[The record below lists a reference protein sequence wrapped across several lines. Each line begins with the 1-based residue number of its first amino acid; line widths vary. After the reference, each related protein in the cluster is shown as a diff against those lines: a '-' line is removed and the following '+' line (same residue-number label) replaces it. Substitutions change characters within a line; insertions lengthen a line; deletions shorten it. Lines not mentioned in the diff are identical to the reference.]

1 MKKAR
6 TRVWSML
13 LAVAMLLAMM
23 PTVAMAAGSET
34 EENYVTLELTYGSN
48 VNENDQQE
56 AKSQY
61 ENKKY
66 KNCTAANEAYMALYG
81 VTWTNGYLDVTNRDA
96 PLYAY
101 IGQAGSVTNVIFEI
115 HGTVEGFDSLYSA
128 GNQIDCTVGGN
139 HQIFRTSYTI
149 RGVDGADGSKAAITG
164 GNVQAYVA
172 GGYYGN
178 DGKMFA
184 DTGKLTVENLE
195 FLNTNTTTIAA
206 SCDVYSEAADK
217 GEVVDSASMVIKDCT
232 FHGLLY
238 LYSNFLNNGKM
249 EYTVEDCTF
258 IGTESSQSYAIF
270 LQNTNATANLNY
282 GPSKLTLSG
291 NTISGYERGINL
303 HNAST
308 EVLVESNEIS
318 TAPGYSAVQIT
329 ACTAAGIMRNEIHLD
344 NSNVLTLHELLAGY
358 EDVEVTVSNN
368 TIDGNGYLIYDDV
381 AANGGALTSDKF
393 TLTLGT
399 DDTANTVTGT
409 LDTTKGVKGDAATD
423 LIGYVAAVVQG
434 DNVEGKAAE
443 VGGVYYGDLA
453 DAFAALS
460 EDNHT
465 LTLLDGSVWAGGNV
479 YWQAGENNNGY
490 AATLADALKS
500 AYKANGGDITII
512 CKPGSDVGI
521 MTHGH
526 VADNITLYGNNA
538 YLSGGECELEVD
550 TYKFD
555 RTTGEQSS
563 TGAFLSKDIT
573 ITAYELDNLGVWGQR
588 NTEHTVTV
596 NLIDCDGREISNQ
609 SNNPQRVYISGTSG
623 ANNITLTDCD
633 FITAA
638 TAVYSNADGSITIDG
653 CSFTGGQAP
662 VNFNH
667 KDSGAQTVTVKNS
680 TFTTCGDD
688 GTAKQYA
695 APLRF
700 VNSGSGSQTVT
711 VGSTTITDTVGSNG
725 DILLGDGRAGEQ
737 SKGVSLTITNT
748 EAEVQ
753 AQKPGYYGADGAVS
767 DTSLVRKTSVVN
779 STTPVTITLDSKA
792 FDLAQVGD
800 KGYSNLTD
808 AISAAQSGGKTVTL
822 LTADDVLLQA
832 ILDGQYGRIDG
843 LTIELPTGSYGQ
855 LVLGRATKYAGSS
868 TEYYVGGFD
877 ESAANY
883 QKFDSAEELTAYKN
897 GGGST
902 PLCYYVRNM
911 SGVTLKA
918 AAGADVEIAGMTA
931 TAGHIY
937 GTPGAPVTDYVLDTE
952 TESTVGSYYLAQNWG
967 NITFDGLTFTA
978 KVDIASSLEKTV
990 IDGVSFRNCSFDINN
1005 TASGNQ
1011 ALRYYNE
1018 LDNEK
1023 VSGLTVDN
1031 CTFTNCFQGVYTQKI
1046 KNITVT
1052 NSTFDTTAHNA
1063 IAIQSG
1069 DNAANHGDVV
1079 ITNNT
1084 FTNIGDRIIRFNNVA
1099 EGTNITITDNTATN
1113 SGDETGEVIKA
1124 TSVAEGVTTTIYS
1137 NNWGPGTKVGND
1149 EFRDTAAPSSGGSS
1163 SYTIT
1168 TKDTDNG
1175 SISVSPSRASSGR
1188 TVTITVEPD
1197 DGYALDELNV
1207 TDSKGEKVELTKV
1220 SDTKYTFTMPRSRV
1234 TIEATFVEI
1243 NHADICPSADFTDVD
1258 MDAWY
1263 HDAVDYAIEN
1273 GMMNGVGNNLFAP
1286 DSNLSRAMLVQ
1297 VLWNLEGNPDVS
1309 TITEYSDVASDA
1321 WYYNAVQWATA
1332 ENIVGGYGNGIY
1344 GPEDDITREQ
1354 MALMLY
1360 RYAQYKGYDTT
1371 QSGAD
1376 VEDFA
1381 DYEAISDWA
1390 LEGVTWAVNAGLLN
1404 GKGNG
1409 ILDPTGDATR
1419 AEVAQI
1425 LMNFCENIV
1434 E

>member
-13 LAVAMLLAMM
+13 LAVAMLLTML

-34 EENYVTLELTYGSN
+34 EENYVTLELTYGGN
-48 VNENDQQE
+48 VNEGDQKN
-56 AKSQY
+56 AKLQY

-66 KNCTAANEAYMALYG
+66 KNCTEANKAYMALYG
-81 VTWTNGYLDVTNRDA
+81 VTWDKGYLDVTNRDA

-101 IGQAGSVTNVIFEI
+101 IGQAGSVTNVTFKI
-115 HGTVEGFDSLYSA
+115 HGTVEGFDSLYSQ

-149 RGVDGADGSKAAITG
+149 RGVDGADGSKAAITN

-178 DGKMFA
+178 NGQMFA
-184 DTGKLTVENLE
+184 DTGTLTVENIE

-206 SCDVYSEAADK
+206 SCNVDSEAAGQEK
-217 GEVVDSASMVIKDCT
+217 AVKSAGMVIKDCT

-270 LQNTNATANLNY
+270 LQNTNATADRNY
-282 GPSKLTLSG
+282 GPSKLTLSD
-291 NTISGYERGINL
+291 NTISGYQRGINL

-308 EVLVESNEIS
+308 EVLVENNEIS

-329 ACTAAGIMRNEIHLD
+329 ACTAAEITGNQIHLD
-344 NSNVLTLHELLAGY
+344 NSNVLTLHELLANY
-358 EDVEVTVSNN
+358 DDVKVTVSNN

-381 AANGGALTSDKF
+381 AANGGALTSDKL

-399 DDTANTVTGT
+399 DDAANTFNGT
-409 LDTTKGVKGDAATD
+409 IDTTKGVKGDAATD
-423 LIGYVAAVVQG
+423 LIGYVAAVARG
-434 DNVEGKAAE
+434 DDVEGKEAE
-443 VGGVYYGDLA
+443 VGGVYYEDLT
-453 DAFAALS
+453 DAFAALK
-460 EDNHT
+460 ETNHT
-465 LTLLDGSVWAGGNV
+465 LTLLDGSAWTGGNV
-479 YWQAGENNNGY
+479 YWQAGEETGY
-490 AATLADALKS
+490 AATLADALKN
-500 AYKANGGDITII
+500 AYMANEGDITII
-512 CKPGSDVGI
+512 CKPGSDVGT

-538 YLSGGECELEVD
+538 YLSGGECDLEVD
-550 TYKFD
+550 QYKYN
-555 RTTGEQSS
+555 RTTGKEDQ
-563 TGAFLSKDIT
+563 TNGKYLEKDIT
-573 ITAYELDNLGVWGQR
+573 ITAYELDNLGVWGTR
-588 NTEHTVTV
+588 NTPYTVTI
-596 NLIDCDGREISNQ
+596 NLNDCDGKTIEGKD
-609 SNNPQRVYISGTSG
+609 NPQRVYINGTSG

-667 KDSGAQTVTVKNS
+667 GGDGVQTVTVKNS
-680 TFTTCGDD
+680 TFTACGDD
-688 GTAKQYA
+688 NTWKTFA

-700 VNSGSGSQTVT
+700 VNSGNGSQKVT
-711 VGSTTITDTVGSNG
+711 VDSTTITDTVGSNG
-725 DILLGDGRAGEQ
+725 DILLGDGRTGEQ
-737 SKGVSLTITNT
+737 SNGVSLTITNT

-753 AQKPGYYGADGAVS
+753 AQKPGHYNADGAVS

-779 STTPVTITLDSKA
+779 SATPVTITLDSEA

-800 KGYSNLTD
+800 TGYSNLTD
-808 AISAAQSGGKTVTL
+808 AITAAQSGGKTVAL

-832 ILDGQYGRIDG
+832 ILDGQYGSIDG

-855 LVLGRATKYAGSS
+855 LELGRATKYAGSK

-883 QKFDSAEELTAYKN
+883 QKFDNAEELKTYKN
-897 GGGST
+897 REEWT
-902 PLCYYVRNM
+902 PICYYVRNM
-911 SGVTLKA
+911 NDVTLKA

-952 TESTVGSYYLAQNWG
+952 TESTGDSYYLAQNWG
-967 NITFDGLTFTA
+967 NITFEGLTFTA
-978 KVDIASSLEKTV
+978 KVDIASSLEKTA
-990 IDGVSFRNCSFDINN
+990 IDGVSFENCNFDINN
-1005 TASGNQ
+1005 MASGNQ

-1052 NSTFDTTAHNA
+1052 DSTFDTTAHNA

-1069 DNAANHGDVV
+1069 DKAANHGDVV

-1084 FTNIGDRIIRFNNVA
+1084 FTNIRDRIIRFNNVA

-1137 NNWGPGTKVGND
+1137 NNWGSGTAVGND
-1149 EFRDTAAPSSGGSS
+1149 EFQDTAAPSSGGSS

-1243 NHADICPSADFTDVD
+1243 NHADICPSADFTDVG

-1273 GMMNGVGNNLFAP
+1273 GMMNGVGNNRFAP
-1286 DSNLSRAMLVQ
+1286 ESNLTRAMLVQ
-1297 VLWNLEGNPDVS
+1297 VLWNLEGKPEAS
-1309 TITEYSDVASDA
+1309 AITEYSDVASDA
-1321 WYYNAVQWATA
+1321 WYYDAVQWATA

-1344 GPEDDITREQ
+1344 GSEDDITREQ

-1376 VEDFA
+1376 VQDFT
-1381 DYEAISDWA
+1381 DYEDISDWA
-1390 LEGVTWAVNAGLLN
+1390 LEGMTWAVNAGLLN

-1409 ILDPTGDATR
+1409 ILDPTSNATR

>member
-725 DILLGDGRAGEQ
+725 DILLGTAVPVSSPRAF
-737 SKGVSLTITNT
+737 
-748 EAEVQ
+748 
-753 AQKPGYYGADGAVS
+753 P
-767 DTSLVRKTSVVN
+767 
-779 STTPVTITLDSKA
+779 
-792 FDLAQVGD
+792 
-800 KGYSNLTD
+800 
-808 AISAAQSGGKTVTL
+808 
-822 LTADDVLLQA
+822 
-832 ILDGQYGRIDG
+832 
-843 LTIELPTGSYGQ
+843 
-855 LVLGRATKYAGSS
+855 
-868 TEYYVGGFD
+868 
-877 ESAANY
+877 
-883 QKFDSAEELTAYKN
+883 
-897 GGGST
+897 
-902 PLCYYVRNM
+902 
-911 SGVTLKA
+911 
-918 AAGADVEIAGMTA
+918 
-931 TAGHIY
+931 
-937 GTPGAPVTDYVLDTE
+937 
-952 TESTVGSYYLAQNWG
+952 
-967 NITFDGLTFTA
+967 
-978 KVDIASSLEKTV
+978 
-990 IDGVSFRNCSFDINN
+990 
-1005 TASGNQ
+1005 
-1011 ALRYYNE
+1011 
-1018 LDNEK
+1018 
-1023 VSGLTVDN
+1023 
-1031 CTFTNCFQGVYTQKI
+1031 
-1046 KNITVT
+1046 
-1052 NSTFDTTAHNA
+1052 
-1063 IAIQSG
+1063 
-1069 DNAANHGDVV
+1069 
-1079 ITNNT
+1079 
-1084 FTNIGDRIIRFNNVA
+1084 
-1099 EGTNITITDNTATN
+1099 
-1113 SGDETGEVIKA
+1113 
-1124 TSVAEGVTTTIYS
+1124 
-1137 NNWGPGTKVGND
+1137 
-1149 EFRDTAAPSSGGSS
+1149 
-1163 SYTIT
+1163 
-1168 TKDTDNG
+1168 
-1175 SISVSPSRASSGR
+1175 
-1188 TVTITVEPD
+1188 
-1197 DGYALDELNV
+1197 
-1207 TDSKGEKVELTKV
+1207 
-1220 SDTKYTFTMPRSRV
+1220 
-1234 TIEATFVEI
+1234 
-1243 NHADICPSADFTDVD
+1243 
-1258 MDAWY
+1258 
-1263 HDAVDYAIEN
+1263 
-1273 GMMNGVGNNLFAP
+1273 
-1286 DSNLSRAMLVQ
+1286 
-1297 VLWNLEGNPDVS
+1297 
-1309 TITEYSDVASDA
+1309 
-1321 WYYNAVQWATA
+1321 
-1332 ENIVGGYGNGIY
+1332 
-1344 GPEDDITREQ
+1344 
-1354 MALMLY
+1354 
-1360 RYAQYKGYDTT
+1360 
-1371 QSGAD
+1371 
-1376 VEDFA
+1376 
-1381 DYEAISDWA
+1381 
-1390 LEGVTWAVNAGLLN
+1390 
-1404 GKGNG
+1404 
-1409 ILDPTGDATR
+1409 
-1419 AEVAQI
+1419 
-1425 LMNFCENIV
+1425 
-1434 E
+1434 

>member
-1 MKKAR
+1 MKKR
-6 TRVWSML
+6 L
-13 LAVAMLLAMM
+13 LASILSLVLIVTLL
-23 PTVAMAAGSET
+23 PTAALAAGSET
-34 EENYVTLELTYGSN
+34 EENYVTLELTYGSK
-48 VNENDQQE
+48 VTGEDQSAAKLEYANE
-56 AKSQY
+56 
-61 ENKKY
+61 KY
-66 KNCTAANEAYMALYG
+66 KNCTEANEAYMALYG
-81 VTWTNGYLDVTNRDA
+81 VTWEKGYLDVTDRDA

-101 IGQAGSVTNVIFEI
+101 IGQAGSVTNVTFEI
-115 HGTVEGFDSLYSA
+115 HGTVEGFDSLYSQ

-149 RGVDGADGSKAAITG
+149 RGVDGEDGSKAAITN

-172 GGYYGN
+172 GGYYGDN
-178 DGKMFA
+178 GQMFA
-184 DTGKLTVENLE
+184 NAGTLTVENLE
-195 FLNTNTTTIAA
+195 FLNTGTTTIAA
-206 SCDVYSEAADK
+206 SCNVDSEAADK
-217 GEVVDSASMVIKDCT
+217 EEVVTSAGMVIKNCT

-270 LQNTNATANLNY
+270 LQNTNAAADLNY

-308 EVLVESNEIS
+308 EVLVKNNEIS

-329 ACTAAGIMRNEIHLD
+329 ACTAAEITSNQIHLD
-344 NSNVLTLHELLAGY
+344 NSNVLTLHELLANY
-358 EDVEVTVSNN
+358 DDVEVTVSNN

-381 AANGGALTSDKF
+381 VANGGALTSDKF

-399 DDTANTVTGT
+399 GDAANTFNGT
-409 LDTTKGVKGDAATD
+409 IDPTKGVKGDAATD
-423 LIGYVAAVVQG
+423 LIGYVAAVAQG

-443 VGGVYYGDLA
+443 VGGVYYEDLA

-465 LTLLDGSVWAGGNV
+465 LTLLDGSAWTGGNV
-479 YWQAGENNNGY
+479 YWQAGEDNDGY
-490 AATLADALKS
+490 TATLAEALKS
-500 AYKANGGDITII
+500 AYMADKGAITII
-512 CKPGSDVGI
+512 CKPGSDVGT

-538 YLSGGECELEVD
+538 YLSGGECDLEVD
-550 TYKFD
+550 QYKYN
-555 RTTGEQSS
+555 RTTGKEDQ
-563 TGAFLSKDIT
+563 TNGKYLEKDIT
-573 ITAYELDNLGVWGQR
+573 ITAYELDNLGVWGER
-588 NTEHTVTV
+588 HTAHTVTV

-609 SNNPQRVYISGTSG
+609 PNNPQRVYISGTSG

-667 KDSGAQTVTVKNS
+667 KDDGAQTVTVKNS

-688 GTAKQYA
+688 NTWKTFA

-711 VGSTTITDTVGSNG
+711 VDSTTITGTVGSNG

-753 AQKPGYYGADGAVS
+753 AQKPGYYDTDGAVS
-767 DTSLVRKTSVVN
+767 DTSLVRKTSVVK
-779 STTPVTITLDSKA
+779 SATSVTITLDSDA

-800 KGYSNLTD
+800 TGYSNLTD

-832 ILDGQYGRIDG
+832 ILDGQYGSIDG

-855 LVLGRATKYAGSS
+855 LELGRATKYAGSN

-877 ESAANY
+877 ESADNY
-883 QKFDSAEELTAYKN
+883 KKFDSAAELKTYKDGEEW
-897 GGGST
+897 T
-902 PLCYYVRNM
+902 PSCYYVRNM
-911 SGVTLKA
+911 KDVTLKA

-937 GTPGAPVTDYVLDTE
+937 GTSGALVTDYVLDT
-952 TESTVGSYYLAQNWG
+952 TTDSTVGSYYLAQSWG

-978 KVDIASSLEKTV
+978 KVDIASSLEKTA
-990 IDGVSFRNCSFDINN
+990 IDGVSFRNCSFNINN
-1005 TASGNQ
+1005 TTSGNQ

-1069 DNAANHGDVV
+1069 DNAADHGDVV

-1099 EGTNITITDNTATN
+1099 EGTNITITGNTATN
-1113 SGDETGEVIKA
+1113 SGDDNGEVIKA
-1124 TSVAEGVTTTIYS
+1124 TSIAEGVTTTIYS
-1137 NNWGPGTKVGND
+1137 NNWGPGTTVGNG
-1149 EFRDTAAPSSGGSS
+1149 EFQDTAAPSSGGSS

-1188 TVTITVEPD
+1188 TVTITVDPD
-1197 DGYALDELNV
+1197 EGYVLDELTV

-1234 TIEATFVEI
+1234 TIEATFAEIVEEPE
-1243 NHADICPSADFTDVD
+1243 ALPFVDIPTGA
-1258 MDAWY
+1258 Y
-1263 HDAVDYAIEN
+1263 YYDAVAWAVEN
-1273 GMMNGVGNNLFAP
+1273 GVTNGTSATTF
-1286 DSNLSRAMLVQ
+1286 S
-1297 VLWNLEGNPDVS
+1297 PDV
-1309 TITEYSDVASDA
+1309 TVTRAQ
-1321 WYYNAVQWATA
+1321 AVTFQWRAAGSQAVT
-1332 ENIVGGYGNGIY
+1332 GG
-1344 GPEDDITREQ
+1344 
-1354 MALMLY
+1354 
-1360 RYAQYKGYDTT
+1360 
-1371 QSGAD
+1371 SFAD
-1376 VEDFA
+1376 VEA
-1381 DYEAISDWA
+1381 DAYYAGAVSWA
-1390 LEGVTWAVNAGLLN
+1390 VANGVTNGTGGNNFSPDVGVSRAQAVTFLWRQLA
-1404 GKGNG
+1404 
-1409 ILDPTGDATR
+1409 
-1419 AEVAQI
+1419 
-1425 LMNFCENIV
+1425 
-1434 E
+1434 

>member
-13 LAVAMLLAMM
+13 LAVAMLLSLL
-23 PTVAMAAGSET
+23 PTMALAVEGESD
-34 EENYVTLELTYGSN
+34 ENYVTLELTYGGN
-48 VNENDQQE
+48 VTGEDQTK
-56 AKSQY
+56 AKTEY
-61 ENKKY
+61 EGRKY
-66 KNCTAANEAYMALYG
+66 TSCAEANEAYMALYG
-81 VTWTNGYLDVTNRDA
+81 VTWNEGCLDITNRNA

-101 IGQAGSVTNVIFEI
+101 IGQAGSVTNVTFEI
-115 HGTVEGFDSLYSA
+115 HGTVDGFDSLQSN

-149 RGVDGADGSKAAITG
+149 LGMNGADGSKAAITD

-178 DGKMFA
+178 NGQMFA
-184 DTGKLTVENLE
+184 DTGTLTVKNIE

-206 SCDVYSEAADK
+206 SCNVDSEAADK
-217 GEVVDSASMVIKDCT
+217 RESVDSAGMVIKNCT

-270 LQNTNATANLNY
+270 LQNTNATADLNY

-308 EVLVESNEIS
+308 EVLVENNDIS

-329 ACTAAGIMRNEIHLD
+329 ACKAAEIKGNEIHLD

-358 EDVEVTVSNN
+358 DDVEVTVSNN
-368 TIDGNGYLIYDDV
+368 VIDGNGYLIYDDV
-381 AANGGALTSDKF
+381 AANGGALTYDKF
-393 TLTLGT
+393 TLTLGSGNA
-399 DDTANTVTGT
+399 ANTVTGT

-423 LIGYVAAVVQG
+423 LIGYVAAVAQG
-434 DNVEGKAAE
+434 DDVKGKAAK
-443 VGGVYYGDLA
+443 VGGVYYEDLA
-453 DAFAALS
+453 GAFAALNAT
-460 EDNHT
+460 NHT
-465 LTLLDGSVWAGGNV
+465 LTLLDGSAWTDGNV
-479 YWQAGENNNGY
+479 YWQAGEDNDGY
-490 AATLADALKS
+490 TDTLFDALKS
-500 AYKANGGDITII
+500 AYMANGGAITII
-512 CKPGSDVGI
+512 CKPGSDVGT

-538 YLSGGECELEVD
+538 YISGGECDLEVD

-555 RTTGEQSS
+555 RKTGAKSDA
-563 TGAFLSKDIT
+563 GAFLSQDIT

-596 NLIDCDGREISNQ
+596 NLIDCDGREISGQ
-609 SNNPQRVYISGTSG
+609 SNMQRVYISGTSG
-623 ANNITLTDCD
+623 ANNITLTDCN

-638 TAVYSNADGSITIDG
+638 TAVYSNADGNITIDS
-653 CSFTGGQAP
+653 CSFTGSQVP

-667 KDSGAQTVTVKNS
+667 EDEGTQTVTVKNS
-680 TFTTCGDD
+680 TFTACGDD
-688 GTAKQYA
+688 NTWKKFA

-711 VGSTTITDTVGSNG
+711 VDSTTITDTVGSNG
-725 DILLGDGRAGEQ
+725 DILLGDGRTGEQ
-737 SKGVSLTITNT
+737 SNGVSLTIIST

-753 AQKPGYYGADGAVS
+753 AQKPGYYNADGAVS

-779 STTPVTITLDSKA
+779 SATPVTITLDNDA

-800 KGYSNLTD
+800 TGYSNLTD
-808 AISAAQSGGKTVTL
+808 AIYAAQSGGKTVTL

-832 ILDGQYGRIDG
+832 ILDGQYGSIDG

-855 LVLGRATKYAGSS
+855 LVLGRATKYAGSN

-883 QKFDSAEELTAYKN
+883 RKFDSAEELKTYKN
-897 GGGST
+897 GEGWT

-911 SGVTLKA
+911 NDVTLKA

-937 GTPGAPVTDYVLDTE
+937 GTSGAPVTDYVLDTE

-967 NITFDGLTFTA
+967 NITFEGLTFTA
-978 KVDIASSLEKTV
+978 KVDIASSLEKTA
-990 IDGVSFRNCSFDINN
+990 IDGVSFENCNFDINN
-1005 TASGNQ
+1005 MASGNQ

-1031 CTFTNCFQGVYTQKI
+1031 CTFTNCFQGIYTQKI

-1113 SGDETGEVIKA
+1113 SGDDTGEVIKA
-1124 TSVAEGVTTTIYS
+1124 TSIAEGVTTTIYS
-1137 NNWGPGTKVGND
+1137 NNWGPNTTVGND
-1149 EFRDTAAPSSGGSS
+1149 EFQDTAAPSSGGSS

-1188 TVTITVEPD
+1188 IVTITVEPD

-1243 NHADICPSADFTDVD
+1243 NHADVCPSADYTDVD
-1258 MDAWY
+1258 IDAWY
-1263 HDAVDYAIEN
+1263 HTAIDYAIEN
-1273 GMMNGVGNNLFAP
+1273 SLMNGIGNNLFAP

-1297 VLWNLEGNPDVS
+1297 VLWNLEGNPDAS

-1376 VEDFA
+1376 TQDFTDYA
-1381 DYEAISDWA
+1381 DISDWA
-1390 LEGVTWAVNAGLLN
+1390 LEGMTWAVNAGLLN

-1409 ILDPTGDATR
+1409 ILDPTGNATR

>member
-1 MKKAR
+1 MA
-6 TRVWSML
+6 VCLIAGL
-13 LAVAMLLAMM
+13 LPTAALAAE
-23 PTVAMAAGSET
+23 PGT
-34 EENYVTLELTYGSN
+34 ESDENYVTLELTYGSN
-48 VNENDQQE
+48 VTEEVQQE

-61 ENKKY
+61 ENEKY
-66 KNCTAANEAYMALYG
+66 KNCTEANEAYMALYG
-81 VTWTNGYLDVTNRDA
+81 VTWDKGYLDVTNTDA
-96 PLYAY
+96 PLHAY
-101 IGQAGSVTNVIFEI
+101 IGQAGSVTNVTFKI
-115 HGTVEGFDSLYSA
+115 HGTVEGFDSLQSN

-149 RGVDGADGSKAAITG
+149 QGVNGADGSKAAITG

-184 DTGKLTVENLE
+184 DAGTLTVDNIE
-195 FLNTNTTTIAA
+195 FLNTDTTTIAA
-206 SCDVYSEAADK
+206 SCN
-217 GEVVDSASMVIKDCT
+217 VDSGAVAEGKAVKSAGMVIKDCT

-238 LYSNFLNNGKM
+238 LYSNFLNDDKM
-249 EYTVEDCTF
+249 EYTVENCDF

-270 LQNTNATANLNY
+270 LQNTDATADLNY

-291 NTISGYERGINL
+291 NTISGYQRGINL

-308 EVLVESNEIS
+308 EVQVKNNEIS

-329 ACTAAGIMRNEIHLD
+329 ACTEAEITGNQIHLD

-358 EDVEVTVSNN
+358 DDVEVTVSNN
-368 TIDGNGYLIYDDV
+368 AIDGNGYLIYDDV

-399 DDTANTVTGT
+399 GDAANTVTGT

-434 DNVEGKAAE
+434 DNVEGKVAK
-443 VGGVYYGDLA
+443 VGGVYYEDLA
-453 DAFAALS
+453 GAFAALS

-465 LTLLDGSVWAGGNV
+465 LTLINSSAWTGGNV
-479 YWQAGENNNGY
+479 YWKAGEKTDY
-490 AATLADALKS
+490 AATLSEALKN
-500 AYKANGGDITII
+500 AYMANGGAITII
-512 CKPGSDVGI
+512 CKPGSDVGT

-526 VADNITLYGNNA
+526 VADNLTIYGNNA
-538 YLSGGECELEVD
+538 YISGGECDLEVD
-550 TYKFD
+550 TYKYD
-555 RTTGEQSS
+555 RTTGAQAND
-563 TGAFLSKDIT
+563 GANLDKNIT

-596 NLIDCDGREISNQ
+596 NLTDCDGREISAQ

-653 CSFTGGQAP
+653 CSFTDGQAP

-688 GTAKQYA
+688 NTWKTFA

-700 VNSGSGSQTVT
+700 VNSGNGSQTVT
-711 VGSTTITDTVGSNG
+711 VDNTTITDTVGSNG
-725 DILLGDGRAGEQ
+725 DILLGDGRTGEQ
-737 SKGVSLTITNT
+737 SNGVSLTITNT

-779 STTPVTITLDSKA
+779 SATPVTITLDSEA

-800 KGYSNLTD
+800 TGYSNLAD

-832 ILDGQYGRIDG
+832 ILDGQYGSIDG

-855 LVLGRATKYAGSS
+855 LELGRATKYAGSN

-883 QKFDSAEELTAYKN
+883 QKFDSAENLKNYKN
-897 GGGST
+897 GEGWT
-902 PLCYYVRNM
+902 PSCYYVRNM
-911 SGVTLKA
+911 NDVTLKA

-937 GTPGAPVTDYVLDTE
+937 GTSGAPVTDYVLDTT
-952 TESTVGSYYLAQNWG
+952 TESTGDSYYLAQNWG

-978 KVDIASSLEKTV
+978 KVDIASSLEKTA
-990 IDGVSFRNCSFDINN
+990 IDGVSFENCNFDINN
-1005 TASGNQ
+1005 TANGNQ

-1069 DNAANHGDVV
+1069 DKAANHGDVV

-1084 FTNIGDRIIRFNNVA
+1084 FTDIGDRIIRFNNVA
-1099 EGTNITITDNTATN
+1099 KGTNITITGNTATN
-1113 SGDETGEVIKA
+1113 SGDDTGEVIKA
-1124 TSVAEGVTTTIYS
+1124 TSIAEGVTTTIYS
-1137 NNWGPGTKVGND
+1137 NNWGSGTKVGND
-1149 EFRDTAAPSSGGSS
+1149 EFQDTAAPSPGGSS

-1188 TVTITVEPD
+1188 TVTITVDPD
-1197 DGYALDELNV
+1197 EGYVLDELTV
-1207 TDSKGEKVELTKV
+1207 TDSKGNEIELTKV

-1234 TIEATFVEI
+1234 TIEATFVEDPDYVEPDPSTSV
-1243 NHADICPSADFTDVD
+1243 ADIFDDIQPG
-1258 MDAWY
+1258 AWY
-1263 HDAVDYAIEN
+1263 EDAVQFAYDEGIMTGTSKTTFEPN
-1273 GMMNGVGNNLFAP
+1273 TTTTRGMIVSILH
-1286 DSNLSRAMLVQ
+1286 R
-1297 VLWNLEGNPDVS
+1297 LEGNPVVTEEAFSDVS
-1309 TITEYSDVASDA
+1309 ADDWYGKAVA
-1321 WYYNAVQWATA
+1321 WASS
-1332 ENIVGGYGNGIY
+1332 EGIVGGYGDGTFQPNKA
-1344 GPEDDITREQ
+1344 ITREE
-1354 MALMLY
+1354 MASILY
-1360 RYAQYKGYDTT
+1360 RYAQYKDQDVSARADLTKYTDADQVGAWAEEVMQWANAEGLINGMTEDTLVP
-1371 QSGAD
+1371 Q
-1376 VEDFA
+1376 
-1381 DYEAISDWA
+1381 
-1390 LEGVTWAVNAGLLN
+1390 
-1404 GKGNG
+1404 GN
-1409 ILDPTGDATR
+1409 ATR
-1419 AEVAQI
+1419 AQVAAMFQRY
-1425 LMNFCENIV
+1425 LNK
-1434 E
+1434 

>member
-23 PTVAMAAGSET
+23 PTVALAAGSET
-34 EENYVTLELTYGSN
+34 EENYVTLELIYGDN
-48 VNENDQQE
+48 VNEKDQQE

-61 ENKKY
+61 ENEKY
-66 KNCTAANEAYMALYG
+66 ENCTEANKAYMALYG
-81 VTWTNGYLDVTNRDA
+81 VTWDEDHLDVTNTDA
-96 PLYAY
+96 PLYKY
-101 IGQAGSVTNVIFEI
+101 IGQAGSVTNVTFKI
-115 HGTVEGFDSLYSA
+115 HGTVEGFDSLYSQ

-149 RGVDGADGSKAAITG
+149 LGMDGADGSKAAITD

-178 DGKMFA
+178 NGQMFA
-184 DTGKLTVENLE
+184 ETGKLTVKNLE

-206 SCDVYSEAADK
+206 SCDVYSEAADNGK
-217 GEVVDSASMVIKDCT
+217 TVKSAGMVIEDCT

-238 LYSNFLNNGKM
+238 LYSNFLNDGEM
-249 EYTVEDCTF
+249 EYTVKNCTF

-270 LQNTNATANLNY
+270 LQNTNATAERNY

-308 EVLVESNEIS
+308 EVQVESNEIS

-329 ACTAAGIMRNEIHLD
+329 ACTAAVITGNQIHLD

-358 EDVEVTVSNN
+358 DNVKVTVSNN

-399 DDTANTVTGT
+399 GEAANTFDGT
-409 LDTTKGVKGDAATD
+409 IDTTKGVKGDAATD
-423 LIGYVAAVVQG
+423 LIGYVAAVAQG
-434 DNVEGKAAE
+434 KDVEDKVAE
-443 VGGVYYGDLA
+443 VGGVYYEDLA
-453 DAFAALS
+453 GAFAALN
-460 EDNHT
+460 ETNHT
-465 LTLLDGSVWAGGNV
+465 LTLINGSAWTDGNV
-479 YWQAGENNNGY
+479 YWKAGEKTGY
-490 AATLADALKS
+490 ADTLADALKS
-500 AYKANGGDITII
+500 AYMANGSAITII
-512 CKPGSDVGI
+512 CKPGSDVGT

-538 YLSGGECELEVD
+538 YLSGGECDLEVD
-550 TYKFD
+550 QYKYN
-555 RTTGEQSS
+555 RTTGKQDQTNGKYLE
-563 TGAFLSKDIT
+563 KDIT
-573 ITAYELDNLGVWGQR
+573 ITAYELDNLGVWGTR
-588 NTEHTVTV
+588 NTPHTVTI
-596 NLIDCDGREISNQ
+596 NLNDCDGKAIEGKD
-609 SNNPQRVYISGTSG
+609 NPQRVYINGTSG

-638 TAVYSNADGSITIDG
+638 TAVYSNADGSITIGG

-667 KDSGAQTVTVKNS
+667 KDEGEQTVTVKNS
-680 TFTTCGDD
+680 TFTACGDD
-688 GTAKQYA
+688 NTWKTFA

-711 VGSTTITDTVGSNG
+711 VDSTTITDTVGSNG

-753 AQKPGYYGADGAVS
+753 AQKPGYYGDNGAVS
-767 DTSLVRKTSVVN
+767 DTSLVRKTSVAN
-779 STTPVTITLDSKA
+779 STTPVTITLDNDA

-800 KGYSNLTD
+800 TGYSNLTE
-808 AISAAQSGGKTVTL
+808 AIAAAQIGGKTVTL

-832 ILDGQYGRIDG
+832 ILDGQYGSIDG

-855 LVLGRATKYAGSS
+855 LVLGRATKYAGSN

-877 ESAANY
+877 ESADNY
-883 QKFDSAEELTAYKN
+883 QKFDSAEALKTYKD
-897 GGGST
+897 GGGWT
-902 PLCYYVRNM
+902 PNCYYVRNM
-911 SGVTLKA
+911 KDVTLKA
-918 AAGADVEIAGMTA
+918 AAGANVEIAGMTA

-937 GTPGAPVTDYVLDTE
+937 GTSGAPVTDYVLDTE
-952 TESTVGSYYLAQNWG
+952 TESTVGSYYLAQNWS
-967 NITFDGLTFTA
+967 NITFEGLTFTA

-990 IDGVSFRNCSFDINN
+990 IDGVSFENCNFNINN

-1018 LDNEK
+1018 LDNEQ

-1137 NNWGPGTKVGND
+1137 NNWGPNTTVGNG
-1149 EFRDTAAPSSGGSS
+1149 EFQDTAAPSSGGSS
-1163 SYTIT
+1163 SSSGDY
-1168 TKDTDNG
+1168 
-1175 SISVSPSRASSGR
+1175 SISVDADKHGTVTVSPKRADKGD
-1188 TVTITVEPD
+1188 TVTITVKPNK
-1197 DGYALDELNV
+1197 GYELDELTV
-1207 TDSKGEKVELTKV
+1207 TDANGNEISVRSRGNNQ
-1220 SDTKYTFTMPRSRV
+1220 YTFTMPRSRV
-1234 TIEATFVEI
+1234 TIEATFAEI
-1243 NHADICPSADFTDVD
+1243 EEEPDLFFVDVPTSAYYYDAVYWAAENGVTYGTSATTFSPDVIVSRAQMVTFLWRAHGSPAPRSSVNPFTDVSSS
-1258 MDAWY
+1258 AY
-1263 HDAVDYAIEN
+1263 YYDAVLWAVEN
-1273 GMMNGVGNNLFAP
+1273 GVTNGTSATTFSPDATVTRAQAVTFQWRAAGSPAVSGGSFADVADSAYYAGAVSWAVANGVTNGTGGSNFSP
-1286 DSNLSRAMLVQ
+1286 DVGVSRAQAVTF
-1297 VLWNLEGNPDVS
+1297 LWRQL
-1309 TITEYSDVASDA
+1309 A
-1321 WYYNAVQWATA
+1321 
-1332 ENIVGGYGNGIY
+1332 
-1344 GPEDDITREQ
+1344 
-1354 MALMLY
+1354 
-1360 RYAQYKGYDTT
+1360 
-1371 QSGAD
+1371 
-1376 VEDFA
+1376 
-1381 DYEAISDWA
+1381 
-1390 LEGVTWAVNAGLLN
+1390 
-1404 GKGNG
+1404 
-1409 ILDPTGDATR
+1409 
-1419 AEVAQI
+1419 
-1425 LMNFCENIV
+1425 
-1434 E
+1434 

>member
-23 PTVAMAAGSET
+23 PTVALAAGSET
-34 EENYVTLELTYGSN
+34 EENYVTLELTYGDN
-48 VNENDQQE
+48 VNEDDQQK
-56 AKSQY
+56 AKLLY
-61 ENKKY
+61 EGIKY
-66 KNCTAANEAYMALYG
+66 NDCTEANEAYMELYG
-81 VTWTNGYLDVTNRDA
+81 VAWDNGSLDVTNTDA
-96 PLYAY
+96 PLSAY
-101 IGQAGSVTNVIFEI
+101 RGQAGSVTNVTFEI

-149 RGVDGADGSKAAITG
+149 LGVDGAGGSKAAITN

-178 DGKMFA
+178 NGQMFA
-184 DTGKLTVENLE
+184 DTGKLTVENIE

-206 SCDVYSEAADK
+206 SCDVHTEDEEAGK
-217 GEVVDSASMVIKDCT
+217 SVSSASMVIKNCT

-258 IGTESSQSYAIF
+258 IGKESSQSYAIF
-270 LQNTNATANLNY
+270 LQNTNATADLNY

-308 EVLVESNEIS
+308 EVQVESNEIS

-329 ACTAAGIMRNEIHLD
+329 ACTAAEITDNKIHLD

-358 EDVEVTVSNN
+358 NDVEVTVSNN

-393 TLTLGT
+393 KLTLGT
-399 DDTANTVTGT
+399 GDAANTFPGT

-443 VGGVYYGDLA
+443 VGGVYYEDLA
-453 DAFAALS
+453 KAFEALNKT
-460 EDNHT
+460 NHT
-465 LTLLDGSVWAGGNV
+465 LTLIDGSKWTGENV
-479 YWQAGENNNGY
+479 YWQAGENNGY
-490 AATLADALKS
+490 EDTLSEALKR
-500 AYKANGGDITII
+500 AYMANKGTITII
-512 CKPGSDVGI
+512 CKPGSDVGT

-526 VADNITLYGNNA
+526 VADDITLYGNNA
-538 YLSGGECELEVD
+538 YLSGGECDLEVD

-555 RTTGEQSS
+555 RTTGAQSD
-563 TGAFLSKDIT
+563 TGDCLSQNIT

-588 NTEHTVTV
+588 NTEYTVTV
-596 NLIDCDGREISNQ
+596 NLIDCDGRKISDQ
-609 SNNPQRVYISGTSG
+609 SNNQQRVYISGTSG

-653 CSFTGGQAP
+653 CSFIGGQAP
-662 VNFNH
+662 VNFNY
-667 KDSGAQTVTVKNS
+667 KDDGAQTVTVKNS
-680 TFTTCGDD
+680 TFTACGDD
-688 GTAKQYA
+688 NTWKTFA

-700 VNSGSGSQTVT
+700 VNSGSGSQTVA
-711 VGSTTITDTVGSNG
+711 VDSTTITDTVGSNG
-725 DILLGDGRAGEQ
+725 DILLGDGRTGKQ
-737 SKGVSLTITNT
+737 SKGVFLTITNT

-753 AQKPGYYGADGAVS
+753 AQKPGYYDADGAVS

-779 STTPVTITLDSKA
+779 SATPVTITLDSEA

-800 KGYSNLTD
+800 TGYSNLTD
-808 AISAAQSGGKTVTL
+808 AISAAQIGGKTVTL

-832 ILDGQYGRIDG
+832 ILDGQYGSIDG

-855 LVLGRATKYAGSS
+855 LELGRATKYADSN

-883 QKFDSAEELTAYKN
+883 EEFDSAEELEAYKN
-897 GGGST
+897 GEGWT

-911 SGVTLKA
+911 SDVTLKA

-937 GTPGAPVTDYVLDTE
+937 GTSGAPVTDYVLDTE
-952 TESTVGSYYLAQNWG
+952 TESTVGSYYLAQNWR

-978 KVDIASSLEKTV
+978 KVDIASSLEKTA
-990 IDGVSFRNCSFDINN
+990 IDGVSFENCNFDINN
-1005 TASGNQ
+1005 MTSGNQ

-1031 CTFTNCFQGVYTQKI
+1031 CTFTNCFQGIYTQKI

-1069 DNAANHGDVV
+1069 DNAADHGDVV

-1113 SGDETGEVIKA
+1113 SGDNTGEVIKA
-1124 TSVAEGVTTTIYS
+1124 TSIAEGVPTTIYS
-1137 NNWGPGTKVGND
+1137 NNWGPGTTVAND
-1149 EFRDTAAPSSGGSS
+1149 EFQDTAAPSSGGSS

-1168 TKDTDNG
+1168 TEDTDNG
-1175 SISVSPSRASSGR
+1175 VISVSPSRASAGR
-1188 TVTITVEPD
+1188 TVTITVDPD
-1197 DGYALDELNV
+1197 EGYVLDELTV
-1207 TDSKGEKVELTKV
+1207 TDANGNEIDLTRV
-1220 SDTKYTFTMPRSRV
+1220 SETEYTFTMPRSRV
-1234 TIEATFVEI
+1234 TIEAAFVEI
-1243 NHADICPSADFTDVD
+1243 NHADTCPSADFTDVD

-1286 DSNLSRAMLVQ
+1286 ESNLNRAMLVQ
-1297 VLWNLEGNPDVS
+1297 VLWNLEGNPEAS
-1309 TITEYSDVASDA
+1309 IITEYSDVASDA

-1376 VEDFA
+1376 VQNFA
-1381 DYEAISDWA
+1381 DYEDISDWA

-1404 GKGNG
+1404 GKGSG
-1409 ILDPTGDATR
+1409 ILDPTGNATR

>member
-1 MKKAR
+1 MRKAR
-6 TRVWSML
+6 TRVWSTL
-13 LAVAMLLAMM
+13 LAVAMLLTMT
-23 PTVAMAAGSET
+23 PTVALAAGSET
-34 EENYVTLELTYGSN
+34 EENYVTLELTYGNN
-48 VNENDQQE
+48 VTAEDQSA
-56 AKSQY
+56 AKLEY
-61 ENKKY
+61 ANKKY
-66 KNCTAANEAYMALYG
+66 ENCTAANKAYMALYG
-81 VTWTNGYLDVTNRDA
+81 VTWDNGSLDVTNTEA

-101 IGQAGSVTNVIFEI
+101 RGQAGSVTNVTFEI

-149 RGVDGADGSKAAITG
+149 RGVDGGNGSKAAITD

-178 DGKMFA
+178 NGQMFA
-184 DTGKLTVENLE
+184 DTGTLTVENLE

-206 SCDVYSEAADK
+206 SCDVYSEAAEA
-217 GEVVDSASMVIKDCT
+217 GESVSSAGMVIKNCT

-270 LQNTNATANLNY
+270 LQNTNATAALNY

-308 EVLVESNEIS
+308 EVQVEGNEIS

-329 ACTAAGIMRNEIHLD
+329 ACTAAGITGNKIHLD
-344 NSNVLTLHELLAGY
+344 NSNVLTLHELLANY
-358 EDVEVTVSNN
+358 DDVEVTVSNN

-381 AANGGALTSDKF
+381 AANGGALTSDKL
-393 TLTLGT
+393 TLTLGS

-423 LIGYVAAVVQG
+423 LIGYVAAVAQG
-434 DNVEGKAAE
+434 DDVEGKVAE
-443 VGGVYYGDLA
+443 VGGVYYENLTA
-453 DAFAALS
+453 AFAALN
-460 EDNHT
+460 ETNHT
-465 LTLLDGSVWAGGNV
+465 LTLLDGSAWTGGNV
-479 YWQAGENNNGY
+479 YWQAGEDNGY
-490 AATLADALKS
+490 KDTLSDALKS
-500 AYKANGGDITII
+500 AYMADGGAITII
-512 CKPGSDVGI
+512 CKPGSDAGTL
-521 MTHGH
+521 THGH

-550 TYKFD
+550 TYQFD
-555 RTTGEQSS
+555 RTTGTQSN
-563 TGAFLSKDIT
+563 TGDYLSQDIT
-573 ITAYELDNLGVWGQR
+573 ITAYELDNLGVWGER
-588 NTEHTVTV
+588 NTAHTVTV
-596 NLIDCDGREISNQ
+596 NLIDCDGREISDQ

-667 KDSGAQTVTVKNS
+667 EDDGEQTVTVKNS

-688 GTAKQYA
+688 NTWKTFA

-711 VGSTTITDTVGSNG
+711 VDSTTVTDTVGSNG
-725 DILLGDGRAGEQ
+725 DILLGDGRTGEQ
-737 SKGVSLTITNT
+737 SNGVSLTITNT

-753 AQKPGYYGADGAVS
+753 AQKPGYYAADGAVS
-767 DTSLVRKTSVVN
+767 NTSLVRKTSVVN
-779 STTPVTITLDSKA
+779 SATPVTITLDSEA

-800 KGYSNLTD
+800 TGYSNLTD
-808 AISAAQSGGKTVTL
+808 AIAAAQSGGKTVTL

-832 ILDGQYGRIDG
+832 ILDGQYGSIDG

-855 LVLGRATKYAGSS
+855 LELGRATKYAGSN

-877 ESAANY
+877 ESSDTY
-883 QKFDSAEELTAYKN
+883 QKFDSAEELKTYKD
-897 GGGST
+897 GEGLT

-911 SGVTLKA
+911 SDVTLKA

-937 GTPGAPVTDYVLDTE
+937 GTSGAPVTDYVLDTE
-952 TESTVGSYYLAQNWG
+952 TGSTVGSYYLAQNWS

-978 KVDIASSLEKTV
+978 KVDIASSLEKTA
-990 IDGVSFRNCSFDINN
+990 IDGVSFENCNFDINN
-1005 TASGNQ
+1005 MASGNQ

-1084 FTNIGDRIIRFNNVA
+1084 FTNIRDRIIRFNKVA

-1113 SGDETGEVIKA
+1113 SGDNGEVIKA
-1124 TSVAEGVTTTIYS
+1124 TSIAEGVTTAIYS
-1137 NNWGPGTKVGND
+1137 NNWGPGTTVGND
-1149 EFRDTAAPSSGGSS
+1149 EFQDTAAPSSGGSS

-1188 TVTITVEPD
+1188 TVTITVDPD

-1234 TIEATFVEI
+1234 TIEAAFVEI
-1243 NHADICPSADFTDVD
+1243 NHADTCPSADFTDVD

-1263 HDAVDYAIEN
+1263 HDAVDYAIDN
-1273 GMMNGVGNNLFAP
+1273 GMMNGIGNNLFAP
-1286 DSNLSRAMLVQ
+1286 ESNLTRAMLVQ
-1297 VLWNLEGNPDVS
+1297 VLWNLEGNPEAS
-1309 TITEYSDVASDA
+1309 AITEYSDVASDA
-1321 WYYNAVQWATA
+1321 WYYDAVQWATD
-1332 ENIVGGYGNGIY
+1332 ENIVGGYGEGIY

-1376 VEDFA
+1376 VQGFN
-1381 DYEAISDWA
+1381 DYEDISDWA

-1409 ILDPTGDATR
+1409 ILDPIGDATR

>member
-1 MKKAR
+1 
-6 TRVWSML
+6 ML
-13 LAVAMLLAMM
+13 LAAAMLLAMM
-23 PTVAMAAGSET
+23 PTVALAAGSET
-34 EENYVTLELTYGSN
+34 EENYVTLELTYGDN
-48 VNENDQQE
+48 VTGENQTK
-56 AKSQY
+56 AKTEY
-61 ENKKY
+61 EGRKY
-66 KNCTAANEAYMALYG
+66 TSCAEANEAYMALYG
-81 VTWTNGYLDVTNRDA
+81 VTWEKGYLDVTDRDA

-101 IGQAGSVTNVIFEI
+101 IGQAGSVTNVTFEI
-115 HGTVEGFDSLYSA
+115 HGTVEGFDSLYSQ

-149 RGVDGADGSKAAITG
+149 RGAGGADGSKAAIID

-178 DGKMFA
+178 GGQMFA
-184 DTGKLTVENLE
+184 DTGTLIVENIE

-206 SCDVYSEAADK
+206 SCNVDSEAAAEGK
-217 GEVVDSASMVIKDCT
+217 AVKSASMVIKGCT

-249 EYTVEDCTF
+249 EYTVEGCDF

-270 LQNTNATANLNY
+270 LQNTNAAADLNY

-308 EVLVESNEIS
+308 EVQVKSNKIS

-329 ACTAAGIMRNEIHLD
+329 ACTAAEITGNQIHLD

-358 EDVEVTVSNN
+358 NDVEVTVSNN

-399 DDTANTVTGT
+399 DDAANTFNGT
-409 LDTTKGVKGDAATD
+409 IDTTKGVKGNAATD
-423 LIGYVAAVVQG
+423 LIGYVAAVARG
-434 DNVEGKAAE
+434 DDVEGKAAE
-443 VGGVYYGDLA
+443 VGGVYYENLT
-453 DAFAALS
+453 DAFAALNKT
-460 EDNHT
+460 DHT
-465 LTLLDGSVWAGGNV
+465 LTLLDGSAWTDGNV
-479 YWQAGENNNGY
+479 YWQAGENNDGY

-500 AYKANGGDITII
+500 AYMANGDDITII
-512 CKPGSDVGI
+512 CKPGSDVGT

-538 YLSGGECELEVD
+538 YISGGECDLEVD
-550 TYKFD
+550 TYQFN
-555 RTTGEQSS
+555 RATGAQSS
-563 TGAFLSKDIT
+563 TGDYLSRDIM

-596 NLIDCDGREISNQ
+596 NLIDCDGREISDQ
-609 SNNPQRVYISGTSG
+609 SDNLQRVYISGTRG
-623 ANNITLTDCD
+623 VNNITLTDCD

-653 CSFTGGQAP
+653 CSFTDGQAP

-667 KDSGAQTVTVKNS
+667 KDEGEQTVTVKNS
-680 TFTTCGDD
+680 TFTACGDD
-688 GTAKQYA
+688 NTWKTFA

-711 VGSTTITDTVGSNG
+711 VDSTTITDTVGSNG
-725 DILLGDGRAGEQ
+725 DILLGDGRTGEQ

-753 AQKPGYYGADGAVS
+753 AQKPGYYGADGSVS
-767 DTSLVRKTSVVN
+767 DTSQVRKTSVVK
-779 STTPVTITLDSKA
+779 STTPVTITLDNGA

-800 KGYSNLTD
+800 TGYSNLTD
-808 AISAAQSGGKTVTL
+808 AISAAQSGGKTVAL

-832 ILDGQYGRIDG
+832 ILDGQYGSIDG
-843 LTIELPTGSYGQ
+843 LTIELPTGSYEQ
-855 LVLGRATKYAGSS
+855 LELGRATKYAGSN

-883 QKFDSAEELTAYKN
+883 QKFDSAEELTTYKN
-897 GGGST
+897 GGGWT
-902 PLCYYVRNM
+902 PNCYYVRNM
-911 SGVTLKA
+911 SDVTLKA

-937 GTPGAPVTDYVLDTE
+937 GTSGAPVTDYVLDTE
-952 TESTVGSYYLAQNWG
+952 TENTVGSYYLAQNWG

-978 KVDIASSLEKTV
+978 KVDIASSLEKTA

-1381 DYEAISDWA
+1381 DYEDISDWA

>member
-13 LAVAMLLAMM
+13 LAVAMLLAMT
-23 PTVAMAAGSET
+23 PTVALAAGSET
-34 EENYVTLELTYGSN
+34 EENYVTLELTYDSD
-48 VNENDQQE
+48 VEEEDQAN
-56 AKSQY
+56 AKAMY
-61 ENKKY
+61 ESKKY
-66 KNCTAANEAYMALYG
+66 TSCAAANVAYMALYG
-81 VTWTNGYLDVTNRDA
+81 VTWDKGYLDVTNTEA

-101 IGQAGSVTNVIFEI
+101 RGQAGSVTNVTFEI

-149 RGVDGADGSKAAITG
+149 RGVDGADGSKAAITD

-172 GGYYGN
+172 GGYAGSDGN
-178 DGKMFA
+178 MFA
-184 DTGKLTVENLE
+184 TTGTLTVENLE
-195 FLNTNTTTIAA
+195 FLNTDTTTIAA
-206 SCDVYSEAADK
+206 SCDVHSEAEEAEK
-217 GEVVDSASMVIKDCT
+217 AVDSASMVIKNCT

-258 IGTESSQSYAIF
+258 IGTESSESYAIF
-270 LQNTNATANLNY
+270 LQNTNATAALNY

-308 EVLVESNEIS
+308 EVLVERNKIS

-329 ACTAAGIMRNEIHLD
+329 ACTAAEITGNQIHLD
-344 NSNVLTLHELLAGY
+344 NSNVLTLHELLANY
-358 EDVEVTVSNN
+358 DDVEVTVSNN

-399 DDTANTVTGT
+399 GGAANTVTGT

-423 LIGYVAAVVQG
+423 LIGYVAAVVQ
-434 DNVEGKAAE
+434 DDDVKGKAAE
-443 VGGVYYGDLA
+443 VGGIYYEDLA
-453 DAFAALS
+453 EAFAALS

-465 LTLLDGSVWAGGNV
+465 LTLIDGSKWTGGNV
-479 YWQAGENNNGY
+479 YWQAGDGENNGY
-490 AATLADALKS
+490 EATLADALKN
-500 AYKANGGDITII
+500 AYMANEGDITII
-512 CKPGSDVGI
+512 CKPGSDVGT

-538 YLSGGECELEVD
+538 YLSGGECDLEVD

-555 RTTGEQSS
+555 RTTGTQLSS
-563 TGAFLSKDIT
+563 GAFLSKDIT

-588 NTEHTVTV
+588 NTAHTVTV
-596 NLIDCDGREISNQ
+596 NLIDCDGREISDQ

-623 ANNITLTDCD
+623 ANNITLTNCD

-638 TAVYSNADGSITIDG
+638 TAVYSNADGIITIDG

-688 GTAKQYA
+688 NTWKTFA

-711 VGSTTITDTVGSNG
+711 VDNTTITDTVGSNG
-725 DILLGDGRAGEQ
+725 DILLGDGRTGEQ
-737 SKGVSLTITNT
+737 SNGVSLTITNT

-767 DTSLVRKTSVVN
+767 DTSLVRKASVVN
-779 STTPVTITLDSKA
+779 SATPVTITLDSEA
-792 FDLAQVGD
+792 FNLAQVGD
-800 KGYSNLTD
+800 TGYSNLTD

-832 ILDGQYGRIDG
+832 ILDGQYGSIDG

-855 LVLGRATKYAGSS
+855 LELGRATKYAGSN

-883 QKFDSAEELTAYKN
+883 QKFDSAAELKTYKD
-897 GGGST
+897 GEGWT
-902 PLCYYVRNM
+902 PSCYYVRNM
-911 SGVTLKA
+911 NDVTLKA

-937 GTPGAPVTDYVLDTE
+937 GTSGAPVTDYVLDTE
-952 TESTVGSYYLAQNWG
+952 TESTVGSYYLAQNWS
-967 NITFDGLTFTA
+967 NITFEGLTFTA

-990 IDGVSFRNCSFDINN
+990 IDGVSFENCNFDINN
-1005 TASGNQ
+1005 MTSGNQ

-1069 DNAANHGDVV
+1069 DKAANHGDVV

-1084 FTNIGDRIIRFNNVA
+1084 FTNIGDRIIRFNHVA

-1113 SGDETGEVIKA
+1113 SGDDNGEVIKA
-1124 TSVAEGVTTTIYS
+1124 TSIAEGVTTAIYS
-1137 NNWGPGTKVGND
+1137 NNWGPGTTVVND
-1149 EFRDTAAPSSGGSS
+1149 EFQDTAAPSSGGSS

-1197 DGYALDELNV
+1197 DGYALDELSV

-1234 TIEATFVEI
+1234 TIEATFAEI
-1243 NHADICPSADFTDVD
+1243 EEEPDLFFVDVPTSAYYYDAVYWAAENGVTYGTSATTFSPNASCTRAQMVTFLWRAAGSPEPENAVNPFTDVS
-1258 MDAWY
+1258 ATAY
-1263 HDAVDYAIEN
+1263 YYDAVLWAVGEGITN
-1273 GMMNGVGNNLFAP
+1273 GTSATTFSP
-1286 DSNLSRAMLVQ
+1286 DATVTRGQTVTF
-1297 VLWNLEGNPDVS
+1297 LWRYDGSPVVS
-1309 TITEYSDVASDA
+1309 
-1321 WYYNAVQWATA
+1321 
-1332 ENIVGGYGNGIY
+1332 
-1344 GPEDDITREQ
+1344 
-1354 MALMLY
+1354 
-1360 RYAQYKGYDTT
+1360 
-1371 QSGAD
+1371 SGSFAD
-1376 VEDFA
+1376 VPA
-1381 DYEAISDWA
+1381 DAYYASAVAWA
-1390 LEGVTWAVNAGLLN
+1390 VSEGVTN
-1404 GKGNG
+1404 GTSATTFSPDAACTRAQ
-1409 ILDPTGDATR
+1409 IVTFLYRDAT
-1419 AEVAQI
+1419 
-1425 LMNFCENIV
+1425 
-1434 E
+1434 

>member
-1 MKKAR
+1 MA
-6 TRVWSML
+6 VCLIAGL
-13 LAVAMLLAMM
+13 LPTAALAAE
-23 PTVAMAAGSET
+23 PGT
-34 EENYVTLELTYGSN
+34 ESDENYVTLELTYGSN
-48 VNENDQQE
+48 VTEEVQQE

-61 ENKKY
+61 ENEKY
-66 KNCTAANEAYMALYG
+66 KNCTEANEAYMALYG
-81 VTWTNGYLDVTNRDA
+81 VTWDKGYLDVTNTDA
-96 PLYAY
+96 PLHAY
-101 IGQAGSVTNVIFEI
+101 IGQAGSVTNVTFKI
-115 HGTVEGFDSLYSA
+115 HGTVEGFDSLQSN

-149 RGVDGADGSKAAITG
+149 QGVNGADGSKAAITG

-178 DGKMFA
+178 NGQMFA
-184 DTGKLTVENLE
+184 DTGTLTVENIE
-195 FLNTNTTTIAA
+195 FLNKNTTTIAA
-206 SCDVYSEAADK
+206 SCNVDSEAADK
-217 GEVVDSASMVIKDCT
+217 GGAVKSASMVIKDCT

-238 LYSNFLNNGKM
+238 LYSNFLNNDKM

-270 LQNTNATANLNY
+270 LQNTDATANQNY

-308 EVLVESNEIS
+308 EVLVENNEIS

-329 ACTAAGIMRNEIHLD
+329 ACTEAEITGNEIHLD

-358 EDVEVTVSNN
+358 DNVKVTVSNN

-393 TLTLGT
+393 TLTLGSG
-399 DDTANTVTGT
+399 DTANTVTGT

-434 DNVEGKAAE
+434 NNVEGKVAE
-443 VGGVYYGDLA
+443 VGGVYYEDLA
-453 DAFAALS
+453 KAFAALN
-460 EDNHT
+460 ETNHT
-465 LTLLDGSVWAGGNV
+465 LTLLDGNAWTGGNV
-479 YWQAGENNNGY
+479 YWEAGEENGY
-490 AATLADALKS
+490 ADTLADALKS
-500 AYKANGGDITII
+500 AYMANGSDITII
-512 CKPGSDVGI
+512 CKPGSDVGT

-555 RTTGEQSS
+555 RATGTQSD
-563 TGAFLSKDIT
+563 TGAFLSQDIT

-596 NLIDCDGREISNQ
+596 NLIDCDGREISGQ
-609 SNNPQRVYISGTSG
+609 SNNPQRVYINGTSG

-638 TAVYSNADGSITIDG
+638 TAVYSNADGKVEIDN
-653 CSFTGGQAP
+653 CSFTGSQAP

-667 KDSGAQTVTVKNS
+667 KDSGTQTVTVKNS

-688 GTAKQYA
+688 NTWKTFA

-700 VNSGSGSQTVT
+700 VNSGNGSQTVT
-711 VGSTTITDTVGSNG
+711 VDNTTITDTVGSNG

-767 DTSLVRKTSVVN
+767 NTSLVRKTSVAN
-779 STTPVTITLDSKA
+779 STTPVTITLDSDSEA

-800 KGYSNLTD
+800 TGYSNLTE
-808 AISAAQSGGKTVTL
+808 AITAAQSGDKTVTL
-822 LTADDVLLQA
+822 LTADDALLQA
-832 ILDGQYGRIDG
+832 ILDGQYGSIDG
-843 LTIELPTGSYGQ
+843 LTIELSTGSYGQ
-855 LVLGRATKYAGSS
+855 LVLGRATKYAGSN

-877 ESAANY
+877 ESSDKY
-883 QKFDSAEELTAYKN
+883 KKFDSAEDLRAYKN
-897 GGGST
+897 SGGWT
-902 PLCYYVRNM
+902 PNCYYVRNM
-911 SGVTLKA
+911 KDVTLKA

-937 GTPGAPVTDYVLDTE
+937 GTSGAPVTDYVLDTK
-952 TESTVGSYYLAQNWG
+952 TESTVGSYYLAQNWS
-967 NITFDGLTFTA
+967 NITFEGLTFTA
-978 KVDIASSLEKTV
+978 KVDIASSLEKTA
-990 IDGVSFRNCSFDINN
+990 IDGVSFENCNFNINN

-1069 DNAANHGDVV
+1069 DKAANHGDVV

-1099 EGTNITITDNTATN
+1099 EGTNITITGNTATN
-1113 SGDETGEVIKA
+1113 SGDDTGEVIKA
-1124 TSVAEGVTTTIYS
+1124 TSIAEGVTTTIYS
-1137 NNWGPGTKVGND
+1137 NNWGPGTTVGND
-1149 EFRDTAAPSSGGSS
+1149 EFQDTAAPSPGGSS

-1188 TVTITVEPD
+1188 TVTITVDPD
-1197 DGYALDELNV
+1197 EGYVLDELTV
-1207 TDSKGEKVELTKV
+1207 TDSNGEKVELTKV

-1234 TIEATFVEI
+1234 TIEATFVEDPDYVEPDPSTSV
-1243 NHADICPSADFTDVD
+1243 ADIFDDIQPG
-1258 MDAWY
+1258 AWY
-1263 HDAVDYAIEN
+1263 EDAVQFAYDEGIMTGTSKTTFEPN
-1273 GMMNGVGNNLFAP
+1273 TTTTRGMIVSILH
-1286 DSNLSRAMLVQ
+1286 R
-1297 VLWNLEGNPDVS
+1297 LEGNPVVTEEAFSDVS
-1309 TITEYSDVASDA
+1309 ADDWYGKAVA
-1321 WYYNAVQWATA
+1321 WASS
-1332 ENIVGGYGNGIY
+1332 EGIVGGYGDGTFQPNKA
-1344 GPEDDITREQ
+1344 ITREE
-1354 MALMLY
+1354 MASILY
-1360 RYAQYKGYDTT
+1360 RYAQYKDQDVSARADLTKYTDADQVGAWAEEVMQWANAEGLINGMTEDTLVP
-1371 QSGAD
+1371 Q
-1376 VEDFA
+1376 
-1381 DYEAISDWA
+1381 
-1390 LEGVTWAVNAGLLN
+1390 
-1404 GKGNG
+1404 GN
-1409 ILDPTGDATR
+1409 ATR
-1419 AEVAQI
+1419 AQVAAMFQRY
-1425 LMNFCENIV
+1425 LNK
-1434 E
+1434 

>member
-1 MKKAR
+1 
-6 TRVWSML
+6 ML

-23 PTVAMAAGSET
+23 PTVALAAGPET
-34 EENYVTLELTYGSN
+34 EENYVTLELTYSDK
-48 VNENDQQE
+48 VDKEDQE
-56 AKSQY
+56 KAKSQY
-61 ENKKY
+61 EDKEY
-66 KNCTAANEAYMALYG
+66 ENCTEANEAYMALYG
-81 VTWTNGYLDVTNRDA
+81 VTWNNGSLDVTNTDA
-96 PLYAY
+96 PLNAY
-101 IGQAGSVTNVIFEI
+101 RGQAGSVTNVTFEI
-115 HGTVEGFDSLYSA
+115 HGTVKGFDSLYSA

-149 RGVDGADGSKAAITG
+149 QGVNGADGSKAAITD

-172 GGYYGN
+172 GGYYGDN
-178 DGKMFA
+178 GQMFA
-184 DTGKLTVENLE
+184 DTGTLTVENLE

-206 SCDVYSEAADK
+206 SCDVYYEAEEA
-217 GEVVDSASMVIKDCT
+217 EESVSSANMVIKDCT

-238 LYSNFLNNGKM
+238 LYSNFLNNNKM
-249 EYTVEDCTF
+249 EYTVEDCDF

-270 LQNTNATANLNY
+270 LQNTNATADLNY

-291 NTISGYERGINL
+291 NTISGYQRGINL

-308 EVLVESNEIS
+308 EVLVESNDIS

-329 ACTAAGIMRNEIHLD
+329 ACTEAEITDNKIHLD
-344 NSNVLTLHELLAGY
+344 NSNVLTLHELLADY
-358 EDVEVTVSNN
+358 DKVAVTVSNN

-399 DDTANTVTGT
+399 GDAANTYNGT
-409 LDTTKGVKGDAATD
+409 IDTTKGVKGDAVTD

-434 DNVEGKAAE
+434 DVVEGKVAE

-460 EDNHT
+460 KDNHT
-465 LTLLDGSVWAGGNV
+465 LTLLDGSAWTGGNV
-479 YWQAGENNNGY
+479 YWQAGEDNDY
-490 AATLADALKS
+490 TDTLSDALKN
-500 AYKANGGDITII
+500 AYMANEGDITII
-512 CKPGSDVGI
+512 CKPGSDVGT

-538 YLSGGECELEVD
+538 YLSGGECDLEVD
-550 TYKFD
+550 QYKYN
-555 RTTGEQSS
+555 RTTGKEDQ
-563 TGAFLSKDIT
+563 TNGKYLEKDIT
-573 ITAYELDNLGVWGQR
+573 ITAYELDNLGVWGTR
-588 NTEHTVTV
+588 NTPHTVTI
-596 NLIDCDGREISNQ
+596 NLNDCDGKAIEGKD
-609 SNNPQRVYISGTSG
+609 NPQRVYINGTSG
-623 ANNITLTDCD
+623 VNNITLTGCD
-633 FITAA
+633 FLTKA
-638 TAVYSNADGSITIDG
+638 TSVYSNADGVVMIDG

-680 TFTTCGDD
+680 TFTACGDD
-688 GTAKQYA
+688 NKWKTFA

-711 VGSTTITDTVGSNG
+711 VDNTTITDTVGSNG
-725 DILLGDGRAGEQ
+725 DILLGDGRTGEQ
-737 SKGVSLTITNT
+737 SNGVSLTITNT
-748 EAEVQ
+748 EANVQ
-753 AQKPGYYGADGAVS
+753 AQKPGYYGADGTVS
-767 DTSLVRKTSVVN
+767 DTSLVRKTNVVN
-779 STTPVTITLDSKA
+779 SATPVTITLDSEA

-800 KGYSNLTD
+800 TGYSNLAD

-832 ILDGQYGRIDG
+832 ILDGQYGSIDG

-855 LVLGRATKYAGSS
+855 LELGRATKYAGSN

-883 QKFDSAEELTAYKN
+883 RKFDSAEELKKYKN
-897 GGGST
+897 GEGWT
-902 PLCYYVRNM
+902 PNCYYVRNM
-911 SGVTLKA
+911 NDVTLKA

-937 GTPGAPVTDYVLDTE
+937 GTSGAPVTDYVLDTE
-952 TESTVGSYYLAQNWG
+952 TASTVGSYYLAQNWG

-978 KVDIASSLEKTV
+978 KVDIASSLEKTA
-990 IDGVSFRNCSFDINN
+990 IDGVSFENCNFDINN
-1005 TASGNQ
+1005 MANGNQ

-1084 FTNIGDRIIRFNNVA
+1084 FTNIRDRIIRFNNIA

-1113 SGDETGEVIKA
+1113 SGDDNGEVIKA
-1124 TSVAEGVTTTIYS
+1124 TSIAEGVTTTIYS
-1137 NNWGPGTKVGND
+1137 NNWGPGTTVAND
-1149 EFRDTAAPSSGGSS
+1149 EFQDTAAPSSGGSS

-1197 DGYALDELNV
+1197 EGYVLDELTV

-1234 TIEATFVEI
+1234 TIEATFVEDPDYVEPDPSTSV
-1243 NHADICPSADFTDVD
+1243 ADIFDDIQPG
-1258 MDAWY
+1258 AWY
-1263 HDAVDYAIEN
+1263 EDAVQFAYDEGIMTGTSKTTFEPN
-1273 GMMNGVGNNLFAP
+1273 TTTTRGMIVSILH
-1286 DSNLSRAMLVQ
+1286 R
-1297 VLWNLEGNPDVS
+1297 LEGNPVVTEEAFSDVS
-1309 TITEYSDVASDA
+1309 ADDWYGKAVA
-1321 WYYNAVQWATA
+1321 WASS
-1332 ENIVGGYGNGIY
+1332 EGIVGGYGDGTFQPNKA
-1344 GPEDDITREQ
+1344 ITREE
-1354 MALMLY
+1354 MASILY
-1360 RYAQYKGYDTT
+1360 RYAQYKDQDVSARADLTKYTDADQVGAWAEEVMQWANAEGLINGMTEDTLVP
-1371 QSGAD
+1371 Q
-1376 VEDFA
+1376 
-1381 DYEAISDWA
+1381 
-1390 LEGVTWAVNAGLLN
+1390 
-1404 GKGNG
+1404 GN
-1409 ILDPTGDATR
+1409 ATR
-1419 AEVAQI
+1419 AQVAAMFQRY
-1425 LMNFCENIV
+1425 LNK
-1434 E
+1434 

>member
-1 MKKAR
+1 MKKRILASLMAVCLIAGLLP
-6 TRVWSML
+6 TMA
-13 LAVAMLLAMM
+13 LAVE
-23 PTVAMAAGSET
+23 GESD
-34 EENYVTLELTYGSN
+34 ENYVTLELTYGSN
-48 VNENDQQE
+48 VTEEDQSA

-66 KNCTAANEAYMALYG
+66 ENCTEANEAYMALYG
-81 VTWTNGYLDVTNRDA
+81 VTWDNGYLDVTNREA

-101 IGQAGSVTNVIFEI
+101 IDQAGSVTNVTFKI
-115 HGTVEGFDSLYSA
+115 HGKVEGFDSLQSN

-149 RGVDGADGSKAAITG
+149 QGVNGADGSKAAITD

-178 DGKMFA
+178 NGQMFA
-184 DTGKLTVENLE
+184 DTGTLTVENIE
-195 FLNTNTTTIAA
+195 FLNTGTTTIAA
-206 SCDVYSEAADK
+206 SCNVDSEAAEAEK
-217 GEVVDSASMVIKDCT
+217 SVSSAGMVIKDCT

-238 LYSNFLNNGKM
+238 LYSNFLNNDKM

-270 LQNTNATANLNY
+270 LQNTNATADLNY

-291 NTISGYERGINL
+291 NIISGYQRGINL

-308 EVLVESNEIS
+308 EVLVKNNEIS

-329 ACTAAGIMRNEIHLD
+329 ACTAAEITGNQIHLN
-344 NSNVLTLHELLAGY
+344 NSNVLTLHELLADY
-358 EDVEVTVSNN
+358 DNVKVTVSNN

-393 TLTLGT
+393 TLTLGSG
-399 DDTANTVTGT
+399 DTANTVTGT

-434 DNVEGKAAE
+434 DNVEGKVAK
-443 VGGVYYGDLA
+443 VGDAYYGNLT
-453 DAFAALS
+453 DAFAALNKT
-460 EDNHT
+460 DHT
-465 LTLLDGSVWAGGNV
+465 LTLLDGSAWTGGNV
-479 YWQAGENNNGY
+479 YWKAGEKTGD
-490 AATLADALKS
+490 ADTLADALKS
-500 AYKANGGDITII
+500 AYMADGGDITII
-512 CKPGSDVGI
+512 CKPGSDVGP

-538 YLSGGECELEVD
+538 YLSGGECDLEVD
-550 TYKFD
+550 QYKYN
-555 RTTGEQSS
+555 RTTGKQDQTNGKYLE
-563 TGAFLSKDIT
+563 KDIT
-573 ITAYELDNLGVWGQR
+573 ITAYELDNLGVWGTR
-588 NTEHTVTV
+588 NTSHTVTI
-596 NLIDCDGREISNQ
+596 NLNDCDGKAIEGKD
-609 SNNPQRVYISGTSG
+609 NPQRVYINGTSG
-623 ANNITLTDCD
+623 VNDITLINCD
-633 FITAA
+633 FLTKA
-638 TAVYSNADGSITIDG
+638 TAVYSNADGEIVIDS

-667 KDSGAQTVTVKNS
+667 KDSGTQTVTVKNS

-688 GTAKQYA
+688 NTWKMFA

-700 VNSGSGSQTVT
+700 VNSGNGSQTVT
-711 VGSTTITDTVGSNG
+711 VDNTTITDTVGSNG

-748 EAEVQ
+748 AANVQ

-767 DTSLVRKTSVVN
+767 DTSLVRKTSVAN
-779 STTPVTITLDSKA
+779 STTPVTITLDRDSEA

-800 KGYSNLTD
+800 RGYSNLTE
-808 AISAAQSGGKTVTL
+808 AITAAQSGDKTVTL
-822 LTADDVLLQA
+822 LTADDALLQA
-832 ILDGQYGRIDG
+832 ILDGQYGSIDG
-843 LTIELPTGSYGQ
+843 LTIELSTGSYGQ
-855 LVLGRATKYAGSS
+855 LVLGRATKYAGSN

-877 ESAANY
+877 ESSDKY
-883 QKFDSAEELTAYKN
+883 KKFDSAEDLRAYKN
-897 GGGST
+897 SGGWT

-911 SGVTLKA
+911 KDVTLKA

-937 GTPGAPVTDYVLDTE
+937 GTSGAPVTDYVLDTK
-952 TESTVGSYYLAQNWG
+952 TESTVGSYYLAQNWS

-978 KVDIASSLEKTV
+978 KVDIASSLEKTA
-990 IDGVSFRNCSFDINN
+990 IDGVSFENCNFNINN
-1005 TASGNQ
+1005 VASGNQ

-1046 KNITVT
+1046 KTITVT

-1069 DNAANHGDVV
+1069 DKAANHGDVV

-1084 FTNIGDRIIRFNNVA
+1084 FTDIGDRIIRFNNVA
-1099 EGTNITITDNTATN
+1099 KGTNITITGNTATN
-1113 SGDETGEVIKA
+1113 SGDDTGEVIKA
-1124 TSVAEGVTTTIYS
+1124 TSIAEGVTTTIYS
-1137 NNWGPGTKVGND
+1137 NNWGPGTTVGND
-1149 EFRDTAAPSSGGSS
+1149 EFQDTAAPSPGGSS

-1197 DGYALDELNV
+1197 EGYVLDELTV

-1234 TIEATFVEI
+1234 TIEATFVEDPDYVEPDPSTSV
-1243 NHADICPSADFTDVD
+1243 ADIFDDIQPG
-1258 MDAWY
+1258 AWY
-1263 HDAVDYAIEN
+1263 EDAVQFAYDEGIMTGTSKTTFEPN
-1273 GMMNGVGNNLFAP
+1273 TTTTRGMIVSILH
-1286 DSNLSRAMLVQ
+1286 R
-1297 VLWNLEGNPDVS
+1297 LEGNPVVTEEAFSDVS
-1309 TITEYSDVASDA
+1309 ADDWYGKAVA
-1321 WYYNAVQWATA
+1321 WASS
-1332 ENIVGGYGNGIY
+1332 EGIVGGYGDGTFQPNKA
-1344 GPEDDITREQ
+1344 ITREE
-1354 MALMLY
+1354 MASILY
-1360 RYAQYKGYDTT
+1360 RYAQYKDQDVSARADLTKYTDADQVGAWAEDVMQWANAEGLINGMTEDTLVP
-1371 QSGAD
+1371 Q
-1376 VEDFA
+1376 
-1381 DYEAISDWA
+1381 
-1390 LEGVTWAVNAGLLN
+1390 
-1404 GKGNG
+1404 GN
-1409 ILDPTGDATR
+1409 ATR
-1419 AEVAQI
+1419 AQVAAMFQRY
-1425 LMNFCENIV
+1425 LNK
-1434 E
+1434 

>member
-13 LAVAMLLAMM
+13 LAVAMLLAMT
-23 PTVAMAAGSET
+23 PTVALAAGSET
-34 EENYVTLELTYGSN
+34 EENYVTLELAYGSN
-48 VNENDQQE
+48 VTAEDQ
-56 AKSQY
+56 AKAKTVY
-61 ENKKY
+61 ESKKY
-66 KNCTAANEAYMALYG
+66 TSCAEANEAYMALYG
-81 VTWTNGYLDVTNRDA
+81 VTWDKGYLDVTNKDA
-96 PLYAY
+96 PLHAY
-101 IGQAGSVTNVIFEI
+101 RDQAGSVTNVTFEI
-115 HGTVEGFDSLYSA
+115 HGTVEGFDSLQSH

-149 RGVDGADGSKAAITG
+149 RGVDSADGSNAAITDG
-164 GNVQAYVA
+164 YVQAYVA
-172 GGYYGN
+172 GGYGN
-178 DGKMFA
+178 MFA
-184 DTGKLTVENLE
+184 TTGTLTVENIE

-206 SCDVYSEAADK
+206 SCNVDSEAAEA
-217 GEVVDSASMVIKDCT
+217 GNSVDSASMVIKNCT

-258 IGTESSQSYAIF
+258 IGKESSQSYAIF
-270 LQNTNATANLNY
+270 LQNTNATADLNY
-282 GPSKLTLSG
+282 GPSMLTLSG
-291 NTISGYERGINL
+291 NKISGYERGINL

-308 EVLVESNEIS
+308 EVKVESNEIS

-329 ACTAAGIMRNEIHLD
+329 ACTAAGITGNEIHLN

-358 EDVEVTVSNN
+358 GNVKVTVSSN

-393 TLTLGT
+393 TLTLGSG
-399 DDTANTVTGT
+399 DTANAVTGTGT

-434 DNVEGKAAE
+434 KDVEGKVAE
-443 VGGVYYGDLA
+443 VGGEYYENLA
-453 DAFAALS
+453 DAFAALN
-460 EDNHT
+460 ETDHT
-465 LTLLDGSVWAGGNV
+465 LTLIDGSEWPAATPV
-479 YWQAGENNNGY
+479 YWKANDAWTD
-490 AATLADALKS
+490 AAKLTDALTA
-500 AYKANGGDITII
+500 AYKAGPSDKITIV
-512 CKPGSDVGI
+512 CRPGADVGE

-526 VADNITLYGNNA
+526 VADNLTIYGNNA
-538 YLSGGECELEVD
+538 YLSGGECDLEVD
-550 TYKFD
+550 QYKYS
-555 RTTGEQSS
+555 RTTGEEDQ
-563 TGAFLSKDIT
+563 TNGKYLEKDIT
-573 ITAYELDNLGVWGQR
+573 ITAYELDNLGVWGTR
-588 NTEHTVTV
+588 NTPYTVTI
-596 NLIDCDGREISNQ
+596 NLNDCDGKAIEGQ
-609 SNNPQRVYISGTSG
+609 DNPQRVYINGTSG
-623 ANNITLTDCD
+623 KNDITLTDCD

-653 CSFTGGQAP
+653 CSFTDGQAP

-667 KDSGAQTVTVKNS
+667 KDDGAQTVTVKNS

-688 GTAKQYA
+688 NTWKTFA

-711 VGSTTITDTVGSNG
+711 VDSTTITGTVGSNG
-725 DILLGDGRAGEQ
+725 DILLGDGRTGEQ
-737 SKGVSLTITNT
+737 SNGVSLTIINT

-753 AQKPGYYGADGAVS
+753 AQKPGYYAADGAVS

-779 STTPVTITLDSKA
+779 SATPVTITLGSEA

-800 KGYSNLTD
+800 RGYSNLTD
-808 AISAAQSGGKTVTL
+808 AISAAQRGGKTVTL

-832 ILDGQYGRIDG
+832 ILDGQYGSIDG

-855 LVLGRATKYAGSS
+855 LELGRATKYAGSN

-877 ESAANY
+877 KNAANY
-883 QKFDSAEELTAYKN
+883 QKFDNAEELKAHKN
-897 GGGST
+897 GGGWT
-902 PLCYYVRNM
+902 PSCYYVRNM
-911 SGVTLKA
+911 SDVTLKA

-937 GTPGAPVTDYVLDTE
+937 GTSGAPVTDYVLDTT
-952 TESTVGSYYLAQNWG
+952 TESTGNSYYLAQNWS

-990 IDGVSFRNCSFDINN
+990 IDGVSFENCNFDINN
-1005 TASGNQ
+1005 MASGNQ

-1023 VSGLTVDN
+1023 VSDLTVDN
-1031 CTFTNCFQGVYTQKI
+1031 CTFTNCYQGVYTQKI

-1069 DNAANHGDVV
+1069 DNAADHGDVV

-1113 SGDETGEVIKA
+1113 SGDDTGEVIKA
-1124 TSVAEGVTTTIYS
+1124 TSIAEGVTTAIYS
-1137 NNWGPGTKVGND
+1137 NNWGPSTTVGND
-1149 EFRDTAAPSSGGSS
+1149 EFQDTAAPSSGGSS

-1168 TKDTDNG
+1168 TEDADNG

-1188 TVTITVEPD
+1188 TVTITVDPD
-1197 DGYALDELNV
+1197 EGYTLDELTV
-1207 TDSKGEKVELTKV
+1207 TDSSGNEIELTRV
-1220 SDTKYTFTMPRSRV
+1220 SDTEYTFTMPRSRV
-1234 TIEATFVEI
+1234 TIKATFAEI
-1243 NHADICPSADFTDVD
+1243 NHADVCPSADFTDVD

-1263 HDAVDYAIEN
+1263 HDAVDYAIGN

-1286 DSNLSRAMLVQ
+1286 DSNLTRAMLVQ
-1297 VLWNLEGNPDVS
+1297 VLWNLEGNPEAS
-1309 TITEYSDVASDA
+1309 IITEYSDVASDA

-1371 QSGAD
+1371 QSGTD
-1376 VEDFA
+1376 VQDFT
-1381 DYEAISDWA
+1381 DYEDISDWA
-1390 LEGVTWAVNAGLLN
+1390 LEGVTWAVNVGLLN

-1409 ILDPTGDATR
+1409 ILDPIGDATR

>member
-23 PTVAMAAGSET
+23 PTVALAAGSET
-34 EENYVTLELTYGSN
+34 EENYVTLELTYGRN
-48 VNENDQQE
+48 VTAEDQSA

-66 KNCTAANEAYMALYG
+66 ENCTAANEAYMALYG
-81 VTWTNGYLDVTNRDA
+81 VTWDKGYLDVTDRNA

-101 IGQAGSVTNVIFEI
+101 IGQAGSVTNVTFEI
-115 HGTVEGFDSLYSA
+115 HGTVEGFDPLYSQ

-149 RGVDGADGSKAAITG
+149 LGMDGADGSKAAITD

-178 DGKMFA
+178 NGQMFA
-184 DTGKLTVENLE
+184 DDGTLTVENLE

-206 SCDVYSEAADK
+206 SCNVDSEAEEA
-217 GEVVDSASMVIKDCT
+217 GESVASAGMVIKDCT

-238 LYSNFLNNGKM
+238 LYSNFLNDGKM
-249 EYTVEDCTF
+249 GYTVEDCTF
-258 IGTESSQSYAIF
+258 IGTKSSQNYAIF

-291 NTISGYERGINL
+291 NTISGYQRGINL

-308 EVLVESNEIS
+308 EVQVKNNEIS

-329 ACTAAGIMRNEIHLD
+329 ACTAAEIKGNEIHLD

-358 EDVEVTVSNN
+358 NDVEVTVSNN

-381 AANGGALTSDKF
+381 AANGGALTSDKL

-399 DDTANTVTGT
+399 GDAVNTFNGT
-409 LDTTKGVKGDAATD
+409 IDTTKGVKGDAATD
-423 LIGYVAAVVQG
+423 LIGYVAAVAQG
-434 DNVEGKAAE
+434 KDVEGKVAE
-443 VGGVYYGDLA
+443 VGGVYYENLTE
-453 DAFAALS
+453 AFAALN
-460 EDNHT
+460 ETDHT
-465 LTLLDGSVWAGGNV
+465 LTLLDGSAWTGGNV
-479 YWQAGENNNGY
+479 YWRAGAENSY
-490 AATLADALKS
+490 ADTLADALKS
-500 AYKANGGDITII
+500 AYMADKGAITII
-512 CKPGSDVGI
+512 CKPGSDVGP

-538 YLSGGECELEVD
+538 YLSGGECDLEVD
-550 TYKFD
+550 KYKYN
-555 RTTGEQSS
+555 RTTGEQDQ
-563 TGAFLSKDIT
+563 TNGKNLEKDIT
-573 ITAYELDNLGVWGQR
+573 ITAYELDNLGVWGTR
-588 NTEHTVTV
+588 NTPHTVTI
-596 NLIDCDGREISNQ
+596 NLNDCDGKAIEGKD
-609 SNNPQRVYISGTSG
+609 NPQRVYIDGTSG
-623 ANNITLTDCD
+623 ENDITLTGCD
-633 FITAA
+633 FLTKA
-638 TAVYSNADGSITIDG
+638 TSVYSNADGAVMIDS

-667 KDSGAQTVTVKNS
+667 KDEGEQTVTVKNS
-680 TFTTCGDD
+680 TFTACGDD
-688 GTAKQYA
+688 NTWKTFA

-711 VGSTTITDTVGSNG
+711 VDSTTITDTVGSNG
-725 DILLGDGRAGEQ
+725 DILLGDGRTGNQ

-767 DTSLVRKTSVVN
+767 NTSLVRKTSVAN
-779 STTPVTITLDSKA
+779 STTPVTITLDSEA

-800 KGYSNLTD
+800 TGYSKLTD
-808 AISAAQSGGKTVTL
+808 AITAAQSGGKTVTL

-832 ILDGQYGRIDG
+832 ILDGQYGSIDG

-855 LVLGRATKYAGSS
+855 LELGRATKYAGSN

-877 ESAANY
+877 ESSDNY
-883 QKFDSAEELTAYKN
+883 KKFDDAETLRAYKN
-897 GGGST
+897 REEWT
-902 PLCYYVRNM
+902 PICYYVRNM
-911 SGVTLKA
+911 NDVTLKA

-937 GTPGAPVTDYVLDTE
+937 GTSGAPVTDYVLDT
-952 TESTVGSYYLAQNWG
+952 TTGGTGDSYYLAQNWG
-967 NITFDGLTFTA
+967 NITFEGLTFTA

-990 IDGVSFRNCSFDINN
+990 IDGVSFENCSFDINN
-1005 TASGNQ
+1005 IASGNQ

-1046 KNITVT
+1046 KNIKVT

-1069 DNAANHGDVV
+1069 DKAANHGDVV

-1084 FTNIGDRIIRFNNVA
+1084 FTNIGDRIIRFNHVA
-1099 EGTNITITDNTATN
+1099 EGTNITITYNTATN
-1113 SGDETGEVIKA
+1113 SGDDTGEVIKA
-1124 TSVAEGVTTTIYS
+1124 TSIAEGVPTTIYS
-1137 NNWGPGTKVGND
+1137 NNWGPGTTVGND
-1149 EFRDTAAPSSGGSS
+1149 EFQDTAAPSSGGSS

-1243 NHADICPSADFTDVD
+1243 NHADVCPSADYTDVD
-1258 MDAWY
+1258 IDAWY
-1263 HDAVDYAIEN
+1263 HTAIDYAIEN
-1273 GMMNGVGNNLFAP
+1273 SLMNGIGNNLFAP

-1376 VEDFA
+1376 TQDFTDYA
-1381 DYEAISDWA
+1381 DISDWA
-1390 LEGVTWAVNAGLLN
+1390 LEGMTWAVNAGLLN

-1409 ILDPTGDATR
+1409 ILDPTGNATR

>member
-13 LAVAMLLAMM
+13 LAVAMLLTML

-48 VNENDQQE
+48 VTGKDQSA
-56 AKSQY
+56 AKLQY

-66 KNCTAANEAYMALYG
+66 ENCTEANKAYMALYG
-81 VTWTNGYLDVTNRDA
+81 VTWNKDYLDVTNTEA

-101 IGQAGSVTNVIFEI
+101 IGQAGSVTNVTFEI
-115 HGTVEGFDSLYSA
+115 HGTVKGFDSLYSQ

-149 RGVDGADGSKAAITG
+149 RGVNGTDGSKAAITD

-172 GGYYGN
+172 GGYCGN
-178 DGKMFA
+178 NGQMFA
-184 DTGKLTVENLE
+184 DTGTLTVENIE

-206 SCDVYSEAADK
+206 SCNVDSEAAAEGK
-217 GEVVDSASMVIKDCT
+217 AVDSASMVIKDCT

-249 EYTVEDCTF
+249 EYTVEDCDF
-258 IGTESSQSYAIF
+258 IGTESNQSYAIF
-270 LQNTNATANLNY
+270 LQNTNAAANLNY

-308 EVLVESNEIS
+308 EVQVENNEIS

-329 ACTAAGIMRNEIHLD
+329 ACTEAEITGNKIHLD
-344 NSNVLTLHELLAGY
+344 NSNVLTLHELLADY
-358 EDVEVTVSNN
+358 DNVKVTVSNN

-393 TLTLGT
+393 TLTLGSG
-399 DDTANTVTGT
+399 DTANTVTGT
-409 LDTTKGVKGDAATD
+409 LNTTKGVKGDAATD

-443 VGGVYYGDLA
+443 VGGDYYEDLT
-453 DAFAALS
+453 DAFAALN
-460 EDNHT
+460 ETNHT
-465 LTLLDGSVWAGGNV
+465 LTLIDGSAWTGGNV
-479 YWQAGENNNGY
+479 YWQAGENNGY
-490 AATLADALKS
+490 EDTLADALKS
-500 AYKANGGDITII
+500 AYMADKGAITII
-512 CKPGSDVGI
+512 CKPGSDVGT

-538 YLSGGECELEVD
+538 YLSGGECDLEVD
-550 TYKFD
+550 KYKYN
-555 RTTGEQSS
+555 RTTGEQDQ
-563 TGAFLSKDIT
+563 TNGKCLEKDIT
-573 ITAYELDNLGVWGQR
+573 ITAYELDNLGVWGTR
-588 NTEHTVTV
+588 NTSYTVTI
-596 NLIDCDGREISNQ
+596 NLNDCDGKAIEGKD
-609 SNNPQRVYISGTSG
+609 NPQRVYIDGTSG
-623 ANNITLTDCD
+623 ENDITLTGCD
-633 FITAA
+633 FLTKA
-638 TAVYSNADGSITIDG
+638 TSVYSNADGAVMIDS

-667 KDSGAQTVTVKNS
+667 KDDGAQTVTVKNS
-680 TFTTCGDD
+680 TFTACGDD
-688 GTAKQYA
+688 NTWKTFA

-711 VGSTTITDTVGSNG
+711 VDSTTITDTVGSNG
-725 DILLGDGRAGEQ
+725 DILLGDGRTGEQ
-737 SKGVSLTITNT
+737 SNGVSLTITNT

-753 AQKPGYYGADGAVS
+753 AQKPGHYDADGAVS

-779 STTPVTITLDSKA
+779 SATPVTITLDSEA

-800 KGYSNLTD
+800 TGYSNLTD
-808 AISAAQSGGKTVTL
+808 AITAAQSGGKTVTL

-832 ILDGQYGRIDG
+832 ILDGQYGSIDG

-855 LVLGRATKYAGSS
+855 LELGRATKYAGSN

-877 ESAANY
+877 ESSDNY
-883 QKFDSAEELTAYKN
+883 QKFDSAEALRTYKD
-897 GGGST
+897 GEGWT
-902 PLCYYVRNM
+902 PNCYYVRNM
-911 SGVTLKA
+911 NDVTLKA

-937 GTPGAPVTDYVLDTE
+937 GTSGAPVTDYVLDTE

-978 KVDIASSLEKTV
+978 KVDIASSLEKTA
-990 IDGVSFRNCSFDINN
+990 IDGVSFENCNFDINN
-1005 TASGNQ
+1005 MASGNQ

-1031 CTFTNCFQGVYTQKI
+1031 CTFTNCFQGIYTQKI

-1113 SGDETGEVIKA
+1113 SGDDTGEVIKA
-1124 TSVAEGVTTTIYS
+1124 TSIAEGVPTTIYS
-1137 NNWGPGTKVGND
+1137 NNWGPGTTVGND
-1149 EFRDTAAPSSGGSS
+1149 EFQDTAAPSSGGSS

-1243 NHADICPSADFTDVD
+1243 NHADVCPSADFTDVG

-1273 GMMNGVGNNLFAP
+1273 GMMNGVGNNRFAP
-1286 DSNLSRAMLVQ
+1286 ESNLTRAMLVQ
-1297 VLWNLEGNPDVS
+1297 VLWNLEGKPEAS
-1309 TITEYSDVASDA
+1309 AITEYSDVASDA
-1321 WYYNAVQWATA
+1321 WYYDAVQWATA

-1344 GPEDDITREQ
+1344 GSEDDITREQ

-1376 VEDFA
+1376 VQDFT
-1381 DYEAISDWA
+1381 DYEDISDWA
-1390 LEGVTWAVNAGLLN
+1390 LEGMTWAVNAGLLN

-1409 ILDPTGDATR
+1409 ILDPTGNATR

>member
-13 LAVAMLLAMM
+13 LAVAMLLSLL
-23 PTVAMAAGSET
+23 PTMALAVEGESD
-34 EENYVTLELTYGSN
+34 ENYVTLELTYGGN
-48 VNENDQQE
+48 VTGEDQTK
-56 AKSQY
+56 AKTEY
-61 ENKKY
+61 EGRKY
-66 KNCTAANEAYMALYG
+66 TSCAEANEAYMALYG
-81 VTWTNGYLDVTNRDA
+81 VTWNEGYLDVTNRGA

-101 IGQAGSVTNVIFEI
+101 IGQAGSVTNVTFKI
-115 HGTVEGFDSLYSA
+115 HGTVEGFDSLQSN

-149 RGVDGADGSKAAITG
+149 LGMNGADGSKAAITD

-178 DGKMFA
+178 DGQMFA
-184 DTGKLTVENLE
+184 DTGTLTVENIE

-206 SCDVYSEAADK
+206 SCNVDSGATAEEKA
-217 GEVVDSASMVIKDCT
+217 VDSASMVIRNCT

-258 IGTESSQSYAIF
+258 IGTESRQSYAIF
-270 LQNTNATANLNY
+270 LQNTNATADLNY

-308 EVLVESNEIS
+308 EVLVENNDIS

-329 ACTAAGIMRNEIHLD
+329 ACKAAEIKGNKIHLD

-358 EDVEVTVSNN
+358 DDVEVTVSNN
-368 TIDGNGYLIYDDV
+368 VIDGNGYLIYDDV
-381 AANGGALTSDKF
+381 AANGGALTYDNF
-393 TLTLGT
+393 TLTLGSGNA
-399 DDTANTVTGT
+399 ANTVTGT

-434 DNVEGKAAE
+434 DNVEGEAAE
-443 VGGVYYGDLA
+443 VGGVCYEDLA

-460 EDNHT
+460 EENHT
-465 LTLLDGSVWAGGNV
+465 LTLLDGSAWTGGNV
-479 YWQAGENNNGY
+479 YWQAGEDNGY
-490 AATLADALKS
+490 EDTLADALKS
-500 AYKANGGDITII
+500 AYMADGGAITII
-512 CKPGSDVGI
+512 CKPGSDVGT

-538 YLSGGECELEVD
+538 YLSGGECDLEVD
-550 TYKFD
+550 TYMYS
-555 RTTGEQSS
+555 RE
-563 TGAFLSKDIT
+563 TGAKEDGGEYLNKNIT
-573 ITAYELDNLGVWGQR
+573 ITAYELDNLGVWGER
-588 NTEHTVTV
+588 HTNYNV
-596 NLIDCDGREISNQ
+596 NVVLIDCDGNDKVVP
-609 SNNPQRVYISGTSG
+609 NVQRVYISGTTG
-623 ANNITLTDCD
+623 ENNITLINCD
-633 FITAA
+633 FLTKA
-638 TAVYSNADGSITIDG
+638 TAVYSNADGAVMIDS

-667 KDSGAQTVTVKNS
+667 KDEGEQTVTVKNS
-680 TFTTCGDD
+680 TFTACGDD
-688 GTAKQYA
+688 DAWKTFA

-711 VGSTTITDTVGSNG
+711 VDSTTITDTVGSNG

-753 AQKPGYYGADGAVS
+753 AQKPGYYDADGAVS

-779 STTPVTITLDSKA
+779 SATPVTITLDNDA

-800 KGYSNLTD
+800 TGYSNLTD
-808 AISAAQSGGKTVTL
+808 AIYAAQSGGKTVTL

-832 ILDGQYGRIDG
+832 ILDGQYGSIDG

-855 LVLGRATKYAGSS
+855 LVLGRATKYAGSN

-883 QKFDSAEELTAYKN
+883 RKFDSAETLKDYKN
-897 GGGST
+897 GEGWT
-902 PLCYYVRNM
+902 PNCYYVRNM
-911 SGVTLKA
+911 NDVTLKA

-937 GTPGAPVTDYVLDTE
+937 GTSGAPVTDYVLDTT
-952 TESTVGSYYLAQNWG
+952 TESTGGSYYLAQNWS
-967 NITFDGLTFTA
+967 NITFEGLTFTA
-978 KVDIASSLEKTV
+978 KVDIASSLEKTA
-990 IDGVSFRNCSFDINN
+990 IDGVSFENCNFDINN
-1005 TASGNQ
+1005 MASGNQ

-1031 CTFTNCFQGVYTQKI
+1031 CTFTNCFQGIYTQKI

-1069 DNAANHGDVV
+1069 NNAANHGDVV

-1113 SGDETGEVIKA
+1113 SGDDTGEVIKA
-1124 TSVAEGVTTTIYS
+1124 TSIAEGVPTTIYS
-1137 NNWGPGTKVGND
+1137 NNWGPNTTVGND
-1149 EFRDTAAPSSGGSS
+1149 EFQDTAAPSSGGSS

-1243 NHADICPSADFTDVD
+1243 NHADVCPSADYTDVD
-1258 MDAWY
+1258 IDAWY
-1263 HDAVDYAIEN
+1263 HTAIDYAIEN
-1273 GMMNGVGNNLFAP
+1273 SLMNGIGNNLFAP

-1297 VLWNLEGNPDVS
+1297 VLWNLEGNPDAS

-1376 VEDFA
+1376 TQDFTDYA
-1381 DYEAISDWA
+1381 DISDWA
-1390 LEGVTWAVNAGLLN
+1390 LEGMTWAVNAGLLN

-1409 ILDPTGDATR
+1409 ILDPTGNATR

>member
-23 PTVAMAAGSET
+23 PTVALAAGSET
-34 EENYVTLELTYGSN
+34 EENYVTLELSYGEN
-48 VNENDQQE
+48 VSEEVQKE
-56 AKSQY
+56 AKLEY

-66 KNCTAANEAYMALYG
+66 ENCTEANKAYMALYG
-81 VTWTNGYLDVTNRDA
+81 VTWEKGYLDVTNTEA
-96 PLYAY
+96 PLYEY
-101 IGQAGSVTNVIFEI
+101 IGQAGSVTNVTFEI
-115 HGTVEGFDSLYSA
+115 HGKVEGFNSLYSQ

-149 RGVDGADGSKAAITG
+149 QGVDGADGSKAAITG

-178 DGKMFA
+178 DGQMFA
-184 DTGKLTVENLE
+184 DTGTLTVENIE
-195 FLNTNTTTIAA
+195 FLNTDTTTIAA
-206 SCDVYSEAADK
+206 SCDVYSEAAEA
-217 GEVVDSASMVIKDCT
+217 GESVTSAGMVIKDCT

-238 LYSNFLNNGKM
+238 LYSNFLNDGKM
-249 EYTVEDCTF
+249 EYTVENCTF
-258 IGTESSQSYAIF
+258 IGTESRQSYAIF
-270 LQNTNATANLNY
+270 LQNTNATADQNY

-308 EVLVESNEIS
+308 EVQVKNNEIS

-329 ACTAAGIMRNEIHLD
+329 ACTKAEITDNQIYLD

-358 EDVEVTVSNN
+358 DNVAVTVSNN
-368 TIDGNGYLIYDDV
+368 VIDGNGYLIYDDV
-381 AANGGALTSDKF
+381 AANGGALTSDKL

-399 DDTANTVTGT
+399 GDTANTFNGT
-409 LDTTKGVKGDAATD
+409 IDTTKGVKGDAATD
-423 LIGYVAAVVQG
+423 LIGYVAAVAKG
-434 DNVEGKAAE
+434 DDVEGKVAE

-460 EDNHT
+460 EDKHT
-465 LTLLDGSVWAGGNV
+465 LTLPDGSKWTGGNV
-479 YWQAGENNNGY
+479 YWQAGEDNGY
-490 AATLADALKS
+490 AGTLADALKS
-500 AYKANGGDITII
+500 AYMADKGDITII
-512 CKPGSDVGI
+512 CKPGSDVGT

-538 YLSGGECELEVD
+538 YISGGECDLEVD

-555 RTTGEQSS
+555 RKTYAKSDTGSD
-563 TGAFLSKDIT
+563 LSQNIT

-596 NLIDCDGREISNQ
+596 NLIDCDGRGISDQ
-609 SNNPQRVYISGTSG
+609 SNNLQRVYISGTSG

-680 TFTTCGDD
+680 TFTKCGDE
-688 GTAKQYA
+688 GEWKQFA
-695 APLRF
+695 APIRF
-700 VNSGSGSQTVT
+700 VNSGNGSQTVT
-711 VGSTTITDTVGSNG
+711 VDSTTITDTVGSNG
-725 DILLGDGRAGEQ
+725 DILLGDGRTGEQ
-737 SKGVSLTITNT
+737 SNGVSLTITNT

-753 AQKPGYYGADGAVS
+753 AQKPGYYDADGAVS

-779 STTPVTITLDSKA
+779 SATPVTITLDSEA

-800 KGYSNLTD
+800 TGYSNLTD
-808 AISAAQSGGKTVTL
+808 AITAAQSGGKTVTL
-822 LTADDVLLQA
+822 LTADNVLLQA
-832 ILDGQYGRIDG
+832 ILDGQYGSIDG

-855 LVLGRATKYAGSS
+855 LVLGRATKYAGSN

-877 ESAANY
+877 KSAANY
-883 QKFDSAEELTAYKN
+883 QKFDSAEELKTYKD
-897 GGGST
+897 GQGWT

-911 SGVTLKA
+911 NDVTLKA

-937 GTPGAPVTDYVLDTE
+937 GTSGAPVTDYVLDT
-952 TESTVGSYYLAQNWG
+952 TIDNTVGSYYLAQNWG

-978 KVDIASSLEKTV
+978 KVDIASSLEKTA
-990 IDGVSFRNCSFDINN
+990 IDGVSFENCNFDINN

-1031 CTFTNCFQGVYTQKI
+1031 CTFTNCFQGVYTHKI

-1099 EGTNITITDNTATN
+1099 EGTN
-1113 SGDETGEVIKA
+1113 
-1124 TSVAEGVTTTIYS
+1124 
-1137 NNWGPGTKVGND
+1137 
-1149 EFRDTAAPSSGGSS
+1149 
-1163 SYTIT
+1163 
-1168 TKDTDNG
+1168 
-1175 SISVSPSRASSGR
+1175 
-1188 TVTITVEPD
+1188 
-1197 DGYALDELNV
+1197 
-1207 TDSKGEKVELTKV
+1207 
-1220 SDTKYTFTMPRSRV
+1220 
-1234 TIEATFVEI
+1234 
-1243 NHADICPSADFTDVD
+1243 
-1258 MDAWY
+1258 Y
-1263 HDAVDYAIEN
+1263 HH
-1273 GMMNGVGNNLFAP
+1273 
-1286 DSNLSRAMLVQ
+1286 
-1297 VLWNLEGNPDVS
+1297 
-1309 TITEYSDVASDA
+1309 
-1321 WYYNAVQWATA
+1321 
-1332 ENIVGGYGNGIY
+1332 
-1344 GPEDDITREQ
+1344 
-1354 MALMLY
+1354 Y
-1360 RYAQYKGYDTT
+1360 RQHSHK
-1371 QSGAD
+1371 Q
-1376 VEDFA
+1376 
-1381 DYEAISDWA
+1381 
-1390 LEGVTWAVNAGLLN
+1390 
-1404 GKGNG
+1404 
-1409 ILDPTGDATR
+1409 R
-1419 AEVAQI
+1419 
-1425 LMNFCENIV
+1425 
-1434 E
+1434 

>member
-1 MKKAR
+1 MA
-6 TRVWSML
+6 VCLIAGL
-13 LAVAMLLAMM
+13 L
-23 PTVAMAAGSET
+23 PTAALAAGSET
-34 EENYVTLELTYGSN
+34 EENYVTLELTYSN
-48 VNENDQQE
+48 DVTEEDQSA

-66 KNCTAANEAYMALYG
+66 ENCTEANEAYMALYG
-81 VTWTNGYLDVTNRDA
+81 VTWDNGYLDVTNREA

-101 IGQAGSVTNVIFEI
+101 IDQAGSVTNVTFKI
-115 HGTVEGFDSLYSA
+115 HGKVEGFDSLQSN

-149 RGVDGADGSKAAITG
+149 QGVNGADGSKAAITG

-184 DTGKLTVENLE
+184 DTGTLTVENIE

-206 SCDVYSEAADK
+206 SCN
-217 GEVVDSASMVIKDCT
+217 VDSGAEAEGKAVKSAGMVIKDCT

-238 LYSNFLNNGKM
+238 LYSNFLNDDKM
-249 EYTVEDCTF
+249 EYTVENCDF

-270 LQNTNATANLNY
+270 LQNTDATANQNY

-291 NTISGYERGINL
+291 NTISGYQRGINL

-308 EVLVESNEIS
+308 EVLVENNEIS

-329 ACTAAGIMRNEIHLD
+329 ACTAAEITRNEIHLD

-358 EDVEVTVSNN
+358 DNVEVTVSNN

-393 TLTLGT
+393 KLTLGT
-399 DDTANTVTGT
+399 GDAANTVTGT

-423 LIGYVAAVVQG
+423 LIGYVAAVAQG
-434 DNVEGKAAE
+434 DNVEGKVAK
-443 VGGVYYGDLA
+443 VGDAYYENLT
-453 DAFAALS
+453 DAFAALNKT
-460 EDNHT
+460 NHT
-465 LTLLDGSVWAGGNV
+465 LTLIDGSKWTGGNV
-479 YWQAGENNNGY
+479 YWKAGETNGY
-490 AATLADALKS
+490 AATLADALKN
-500 AYKANGGDITII
+500 AYMADEDDITII
-512 CKPGSDVGI
+512 CKPGSDVGT

-526 VADNITLYGNNA
+526 VADNLTIYGNNA

-550 TYKFD
+550 TYKFN
-555 RTTGEQSS
+555 RN
-563 TGAFLSKDIT
+563 TGAQANDGAYLDKNIT
-573 ITAYELDNLGVWGQR
+573 ITAYELDNLGVWGER
-588 NTEHTVTV
+588 HTNYNV
-596 NLIDCDGREISNQ
+596 NVVLTDCDGNDKVVP
-609 SNNPQRVYISGTSG
+609 NVQRVYISGTTG
-623 ANNITLTDCD
+623 ANNITLTGCD
-633 FITAA
+633 FLTKA
-638 TAVYSNADGSITIDG
+638 TAVYSNADGEIVIDS

-667 KDSGAQTVTVKNS
+667 KDSGTQTVTVKNS

-688 GTAKQYA
+688 NTWKTFA

-700 VNSGSGSQTVT
+700 VNSGSGTMSANVDACTITGT
-711 VGSTTITDTVGSNG
+711 VGNNG
-725 DILLGDGRAGEQ
+725 DILLGDGRTNEQ
-737 SKGVSLTITNT
+737 SNGVSLTITNT

-753 AQKPGYYGADGAVS
+753 AQKPGYYGTGGAVS

-779 STTPVTITLDSKA
+779 SATPVTITLDNDA

-800 KGYSNLTD
+800 TGYSNLTD

-822 LTADDVLLQA
+822 LTADDALLQA

-843 LTIELPTGSYGQ
+843 LTIELPAGSYGQ
-855 LVLGRATKYAGSS
+855 LELGRATKYAGSN

-877 ESAANY
+877 ESAAGY
-883 QKFDSAEELTAYKN
+883 QKFDDAEELKTYKDSE
-897 GGGST
+897 GWT

-911 SGVTLKA
+911 NDVTLKA

-937 GTPGAPVTDYVLDTE
+937 GTYGAPVTDYVLGTTTDDT
-952 TESTVGSYYLAQNWG
+952 GDSYYLAQNWS

-978 KVDIASSLEKTV
+978 KVDIASSLEKTA
-990 IDGVSFRNCSFDINN
+990 IDGVSFRNCNFNINN
-1005 TASGNQ
+1005 TTSGNQ

-1069 DNAANHGDVV
+1069 DKAANHGDVV

-1084 FTNIGDRIIRFNNVA
+1084 FTNIRDRIIRFNNVA
-1099 EGTNITITDNTATN
+1099 KGTNITITGNTATN

-1124 TSVAEGVTTTIYS
+1124 TSIAEGVTTTIYS
-1137 NNWGPGTKVGND
+1137 NNWGSGTKVGND
-1149 EFRDTAAPSSGGSS
+1149 EFQDTAAPSPGGSS

-1188 TVTITVEPD
+1188 TVTITVDPD
-1197 DGYALDELNV
+1197 EGYVLDELTV

-1234 TIEATFVEI
+1234 TIEATFVEDPDYVEPDPSTSV
-1243 NHADICPSADFTDVD
+1243 ADIFDDIQPG
-1258 MDAWY
+1258 AWY
-1263 HDAVDYAIEN
+1263 EDAVQFAYDEGIMTGTSKTTFEPN
-1273 GMMNGVGNNLFAP
+1273 TTTTRGMIVSILH
-1286 DSNLSRAMLVQ
+1286 R
-1297 VLWNLEGNPDVS
+1297 LEGNPVVTEEAFSDVS
-1309 TITEYSDVASDA
+1309 ADDWYGKAVA
-1321 WYYNAVQWATA
+1321 WASR
-1332 ENIVGGYGNGIY
+1332 EGIVGGYGDGTFQPNKA
-1344 GPEDDITREQ
+1344 ITREE
-1354 MALMLY
+1354 MASILY
-1360 RYAQYKGYDTT
+1360 RYAQYKDQDVSARADLTKYTDADQVGAWAEEVMQWANAEGLINGMTEDTLVP
-1371 QSGAD
+1371 Q
-1376 VEDFA
+1376 
-1381 DYEAISDWA
+1381 
-1390 LEGVTWAVNAGLLN
+1390 
-1404 GKGNG
+1404 GN
-1409 ILDPTGDATR
+1409 ATR
-1419 AEVAQI
+1419 AQVAAMFQRY
-1425 LMNFCENIV
+1425 LNK
-1434 E
+1434 